1 MNISIGNLGGSN
13 PSVNELISQLVSKRT
28 QSLNSLLEQKSSIE
42 NTLAALQSGGL
53 GIGSLNNSY
62 SSQIASLQDTID
74 RLNEQYTLNA
84 NKITT
89 INSLK
94 KSYNS
99 TVTSL
104 DKYLESLKNPNN
116 AGKDLDIYLDGNKVS
131 SNDKVNVTVNDKD
144 TNIQEIT
151 LNVTQLATTS
161 KLFSN
166 VLIGGNVTENTLIT
180 DLFAGLYDETKN
192 SITTNRQDIK
202 ESLKLSELGITSG
215 SFNIGSSKIT
225 IDADTDT
232 IGSVIQKIKDAGY
245 NAQIVTKEFDSNG
258 EAVGSFMISGADG
271 KSIAITSQ
279 TTNFAS
285 QMGLTVSEGNF
296 YINGAEFNITD
307 TTTLGSLINDINAAS
322 ADNVG
327 AKLENGKLVFVASET
342 GEVDINVEKGTSN
355 FTNAI
360 GFTVGGVMNTTNL
373 VMGTDGSFVTL
384 TGTKDGISS
393 TDSVANG
400 KFTAGNFNVYYNEVD
415 EHGNVSDTLT
425 KVIIEV
431 TEDDTIESIIQK
443 IEDQTKGSYVDEEG
457 KTIQTGL
464 TAAVVDGHFQI
475 RQLQKG
481 AEFSISVEAGSSNF
495 TNYVGMTSAI
505 NAQTSKD
512 AENSY
517 VLGSVK
523 VPASGFSEGSFT
535 ISTNKVSDDGKT
547 ALFEMATA
555 TITVE
560 AGDTAESIAQKIT
573 DAGIGLTASITE
585 DGFFK
590 IEQNNSGV
598 DFDIKIE
605 AGGTDFTYKA
615 GLTTDI
621 ISTGVLSPG
630 STDLQYTSLTGSSE
644 VDENT
649 SVSGGTFKINGIT
662 ININA
667 GTISSAIDDIN
678 AYRDQTGVN
687 AFLKDGHLVLQAN
700 ETGPDH
706 TLYIE
711 GGTSNIGTVAGFLT
725 KTETAAAAT
734 IGQNGSKSTLTG
746 AYNVTEDSMITAGSI
761 VINGYTINLNAGS
774 LKDAITEIN
783 KHSSDTKVTASI
795 SNGKFVLTST
805 ENGAVNITASA
816 GTSNIAQVTGIA
828 AYQSQAGKQEII
840 GASKTTLTAAATGL
854 KETDAIGESVI
865 SINGQKM
872 TLSGTLKSAIN
883 TINANS
889 GFTGVEAY
897 IDSQGRFVLQNVN
910 TGSKGINFVSISG
923 DFTRVIG
930 AASSTTTAGSSSQ
943 VDRTPASMHG
953 GTTGLELNTEI
964 IGGGTLTING
974 HDISLDGISSIN
986 GVINAINSA
995 KIGVTASLDD
1005 DGRFII
1011 SALDPMQTLNVS
1023 YSGKGNFGYVA
1034 GIGSYTIGSAAGS
1047 TGTPGT
1053 GGVQGGNNG
1062 FVTGSTEFNQSAGII
1077 GSNNGIIIGSTT
1089 GTTFEPISEQEA
1101 LAQGYTIIKTADD
1114 LKNISGDVSKKYMLM
1129 NDIDMSDV
1137 DWTTIAEF
1145 KGTLDGNGY
1154 TIKNLKDTLIQ
1165 SAGTVKNIEFENI
1178 NITDNGIFGT
1188 VRILDNVHAT
1198 GYVQS
1203 VSGSIGGLATGASSI
1218 VNSSFEGTVEGN
1230 FGEHASVG
1238 GLVGFIDA
1246 SYGNVI
1252 NDGYNYGIFNSYS
1265 KGTVV
1270 NTDGHAGGL
1279 VGDISSG
1286 SIENSYSEAYVEG
1299 DYHVGGLAGSTGNYI
1314 KFLNSYSTGDINGR
1328 DGMAG
1333 GIVGWNH
1340 GSIQNCYATGNIK
1353 GSTAGGLAGLAS
1365 GLIENSY
1372 ATGNIYGSFAGGGL
1386 IGQSGAGANT
1396 TELKNVFFAGAV
1408 TSASKFQ
1415 QQGKLIGNAYNADTN
1430 EVIITNSY
1438 VVQTAGSSLPIV
1450 GGDDAAFVD
1459 TSDVTEVVGLSQ
1471 IKSDFSQV
1479 WDNAI
1484 WDFSESEKSGT
1495 YPLAPVQ
1502 KLSEAEAIAQG
1513 YTIIKTAQD
1522 LQNINNNLSG
1532 KYILMGDI
1540 DLSGINWTPL
1550 GSLTDAFT
1558 GELNGNG
1565 FSIKNLTIDG
1575 QTKDNVGLFANLNG
1589 TISNLRMK
1597 NVDIRGN
1604 NYVGAIAGV
1613 AGTST
1618 IKNVVIEGTIKGEDY
1633 VSGLIGEGTNSIE
1646 FDNVH
1651 YIGDVS
1657 GGNYVSGIVSAQQ
1670 GSNSIKNSS
1679 FTGNVT
1685 GSGDY
1690 VAGIAAAYI
1699 LDIEKVSVNGSVVGN
1714 DHVGGVASYLFYNS
1728 TFNQVHV
1735 NAAISGNNYVG
1746 GVVGT
1751 GSDLSESANVYTNIY
1766 VEGSVQGNDYVGGV
1780 VGYNPMSIRRN
1791 GLKNVAINSII
1802 DSNSYKGILYGYG
1815 RLQIA
1820 PPPAGSNENNHVIIG
1835 NFTAQDIY
1843 FNSDKNSPYLQLNGY
1858 ISDDQLG
1865 FTSTGLT
1872 SSEIANP
1879 SSYTGFDSSSWDFSE
1894 STPKLK
1900 NNVTNDYRK
1909 VSAGAISING
1919 QSVSIEA
1926 GDISNAID
1934 AINAVSST
1942 TGVTAS
1948 INENGNVVLQNADGS
1963 DKQIVINSCTS
1974 DFLDVAGIEKAGA
1987 ASGGSGSSYNNGE
2000 ITAKNKLKSDTKL
2013 LAGVINI
2020 NGTDINIAAN
2030 STVSSVVSAI
2040 NAKSSTTGVSASI
2053 DENGYIQLKNVD
2065 GSTNNIDI
2073 KNTSG
2078 SVLNALGLI
2087 DNTSSIVKANTDQT
2101 LSEKEAIQ
2109 QGYTIIKTVDDLL
2122 NISINNGKYVLMNDI
2137 DLAGI
2142 NWDSLSDREY
2152 NSFTLDGN
2160 GFSIKNLTVDTDED
2174 YAGFIGI
2181 SGGYVEVKNIT
2192 FENAKIKGGKYAG
2205 VVGGSL
2211 SETDIDNVNVISS
2224 HVESDYRAGGIA
2236 AHANAVSNSTFT
2248 GSVTSVNMAGGIV
2261 ATTSIE
2267 EYYENLYVNADITAT
2282 DGEAGGIVGSVG
2294 GTGNNI
2300 INAQASGTV
2309 TGEIAGGIA
2318 GSIGDFNIDGVYAD
2332 NTVTGEIAGGI
2343 VGRFDDEAS
2352 VENAYFA
2359 GQVSGSKY
2367 QGGIVGS
2374 VCEYGDMPSEVNNS
2388 FWKDSTKNLY
2398 GNIEPNVNVPSPEED
2413 PDFIQL
2419 ITSNSEANGFE
2430 YIRGELSYDRNF
2442 WTVSTGSAD
2451 LKVQDG
2457 QEVPSL
2463 PVDVVA
2469 TTHRISEKEALEQ
2482 GYTIIKTAQDLQNI
2496 KSDGKYILMND
2507 IDLSSIDDWT
2517 PLEKFSGHLNGN
2529 GFVIKNLTITAPT
2542 QSNVGLFSEL
2552 DGAFVE
2558 NIGLENVYIDGYYN
2572 VGGIAGYSSKSIIAN
2587 SYVTGDIQGSNYSI
2601 GAIIGNANYNTIIS
2615 NVYSSGTVK
2624 GESDVGG
2631 LVGNLSGE
2639 LNNSYTDAS
2648 VIGVGDS
2655 NYDIAGLVGQLYG
2668 TISNSFSNG
2677 NVSGKEG
2684 EIGVAGYANV
2694 DYAIINTYYNS
2705 DNFDESM
2712 YVDEGT
2718 DFMSDVSGLTSA
2730 QMSDEDTYRNAG
2742 FSTNIWDFNNGKP
2755 ELAIFNQPVP
2765 QSSASS
2771 GGSSSQSISAGTVTL
2786 NGQTIDIAGGSI
2798 EDVISQINSQSGK
2811 TGVVASL
2818 NSNNQLVFKND
2829 DGSTDHIVIKE
2840 GTSDLLDVAGI
2851 QEQAELTGM
2860 YTTLT
2865 GGRDVTNAVFNEG
2878 QITINKNG
2886 QNIVVD
2892 IDANSTAQ
2900 DVVDA
2905 INAAD
2910 SGIIASLVN
2919 KDGKQY
2925 MQIRSTTAGADNIY
2939 ISVSKGNFGALTGLA
2954 SSFAAGPTFSDQP
2967 GYKTTIK
2974 SNYYIYQADS
2984 TKTFTGGSITID
2996 GTKINAAGKTLQ
3008 QVVDEINAAGLGVTA
3023 TLTSAVDNNGDSY
3036 QTFSLSKTAST
3047 ADASKFTV
3055 STDGDF
3061 ARVVGLGA
3069 YSTGAGV
3076 QGVTTPSVSTPQG
3089 GSQLT
3094 GSFDV
3099 THVNKT
3105 EEEFEAMGYTVIKTA
3120 NDLINIKNNLSGNY
3134 VLMDDIDLSSYNFT
3148 GAVITG
3154 TFTGQFI
3161 GNGYTISNMT
3171 INSSTSNTN
3180 IGLFE
3185 QADGATIAAVN
3196 LKNVAINCG
3205 TNICSAGALIGRAN
3219 RTSIGNINI
3228 DFGENGGINNA
3239 LYGGGIVGN
3248 MSGSTVTV
3256 SSVNGGTITT
3266 SDAALTQ
3273 NTHIGGIAGFISD
3286 SNILKSYSTA
3296 DIASVYNT
3304 TNAGGIAGYMTLHSL
3319 IEQSFYNGTI
3329 DGIGGGIAGHV
3340 YEGTIK
3346 NSFYN
3351 SNKASQ
3357 DFESFD
3363 SSSSTVT
3370 MPSGQSAGLVDSDF
3384 ANSEIF
3390 TNAGYSTSYWD
3401 FSGDMPALLSS
3412 TSASI
3417 SAGSVVING
3426 TTINLSSGSISN
3438 AISKINSYSDETGVT
3453 ASINENGNVVLESD
3467 GALEVK
3473 SGTSDFFAV
3482 AGIITENTRI
3492 TEEQAADMGYTV
3504 ITTAEQFLTS
3514 IKANPSGKYILMN
3527 NIDMSTYSSDWSSL
3541 MQGVDFKGTLNGNG
3555 YTVSNFFSNRS
3566 DSDNGGALF
3575 DSVENATIT
3584 DITFSNAHISSVEGG
3599 LFGETINGSTIAN
3612 VSIVNSTISASKYDG
3627 GALSAQIN
3635 HSELTNIRIDNV
3647 KVTALEGRVGGI
3659 AGDISNYSTVNN
3671 AYVNAD
3677 VISYDGYNTG
3687 GIAGQ
3692 TFDSTFYNIYS
3703 SGTVKSNTSNNVGQ
3717 SAGGLFGSANDSYI
3731 TNAYSDA
3738 DVSSN
3743 ATSTSPGASV
3753 GGLIG
3758 DIMTITIKNAYFDGT
3773 ISGNFRYKGAVF
3785 GELHNTTADQISN
3798 VIFNSSKVTEEAVGY
3813 ISNSTVNEDEI
3824 SGLSDSAFHSESTFA
3839 ALGSSNWYVTDQ
3851 TKTPGLTFEAT
3862 VTGGQSVAKM
3872 SYEDAINAGYTV
3884 ITTAEQLAAIAPDGK
3899 YILMADIDVSDYEP
3913 ALGSASYIGCIFSG
3927 TLDGNGFKIKNLNT
3941 SLFYQTQGATL
3952 TNLKLE
3958 NVNIPSSASTAE
3970 TGALVRVASN
3980 TNISYSSV
3988 SGVVGYGGVSGVN
4001 APFAG
4006 MLVGTMSDGSIS
4018 YSSSSGIVGGTCVGG
4033 LVGVLG
4039 YGAELKHSY
4048 STATVIGPQ
4057 TTTTSGCVGGLVGK
4071 ATNQVSITNNFYA
4084 GKIDTAIDY
4093 AGLVGDATIST
4104 TIKNN
4109 FWSGAD
4115 NAYASSDSSVVASNN
4130 QKFDFDNYAS
4140 SAAYPI
4146 LFKDAGFTEDIWD
4159 LSGAMPTLKDTI
4171 TASSS
4176 SVATLTGSTNITV
4189 NHMNNGY
4196 ISSSSDPTET
4206 LMITYTKDGVETTKN
4221 IQIQSG
4227 AALNDVMD
4235 TINQAQS
4242 DIKVS
4247 VQNGKLVFA
4256 GTTGSVSD
4264 IKIDSTG
4271 DFAGYYGLRETQ
4283 TDWNWTEASGAMST
4297 TTVQTSTG
4305 STITGSVGGIEG
4317 TDGGFTEGSFT
4328 IVLGTDGTGGTG
4340 GSGSTNNG
4348 VITGDTNVFEP
4359 NYNNGVITGGNTV
4372 QGTSAPELSNTLTGS
4387 NTIEKTH
4394 LTEAEASAQGY
4405 ILIRTAADLKK
4416 MSTSGKYML
4425 VNDIDLSGTTWTP
4438 LFLNNEFTG
4447 TLDGNGYE
4455 IKNLKVD
4462 YSSSTNS
4469 SSYASLLG
4477 RTNGATIKDLGI
4489 QLNSINSS
4497 GGYIGALAGMA
4508 QNTNIINCYVT
4519 GGTVSS
4525 QGGTVVG
4532 GLVGCFSG
4540 TMTNSYSTASVWT
4553 SNLAAGGLVGNMT
4566 SGSISNSY
4574 ATGPVVA
4581 QKGYVGGF
4589 IGSMNGGSIT
4599 NSYSTGTVTANGSSD
4614 PTTTVNIGGF
4624 IGSIANGNISNS
4636 YTTSN
4641 VNYST
4646 GSTYI
4651 GVFAGNANNPSTM
4664 LSNNKARNL
4673 AAGIGAIGNTNVQAN
4688 SSQVEF
4694 LPLDQFGNSSS
4705 FSGWSSTIWDFSG
4718 SIPRLKTIIT
4728 EPSFATSKFKI
4739 NGTEININGTNL
4751 GFTIEQAVNNI
4762 NARTSSTGVEASIKN
4777 GKLVL
4782 ESVNGTDGITIEN
4795 VSGNFLDVVGIEETN
4810 TNPVTQIALITASE
4824 ININGVDISLSASS
4838 VATALSTI
4846 NSKTSQTGVVASIE
4860 GGKFIL
4866 KNQDGSTD
4874 NIYFFN
4880 NSGNFAEVTGLE
4892 QTGRITEAEAKELG
4906 YTVIKSAQ
4914 DLQNINN
4921 NLNGK
4926 YILMDNIDLS
4936 GVSWTQLG
4944 QFTGEFNGNGYTIK
4958 NLTSNTESA
4967 GLFSELNSATVRNLI
4982 IDNAE
4987 ITGVGK
4993 AGALA
4998 GDASQYSYIYNVS
5011 VINSDI
5017 SAAGDNI
5024 AKVGGIVGNLQQS
5037 STIYVANVAN
5047 TSIGS
5052 INTSSSVGGIA
5063 GYVQTSSA
5071 VSNAAVTGT
5080 TINGAYSGGIA
5091 GYMHAMSSISSAYV
5105 SDTVT
5110 VTGSTGAGGIVA
5122 STTYNGNTISNAYVS
5137 ASINCSN
5144 RAGGFAGYAI
5154 GLTVSDSYF
5163 DGSMSQSGA
5172 ALIHT
5177 GHNAY
5182 GQVSIV
5188 NSGWAST
5195 ASSGYAVTK
5204 DYVDAQEYN
5213 GATPTSSNTSSLS
5226 KENLYNKVKNL
5237 DWNETF
5243 WNFSGSKPEFKNNFG
5258 YGYKDVS
5265 AGMININGQSIN
5277 IDAGDISNAIDA
5289 INAVSSTTGV
5299 VASINENGNV
5309 VLKNADGSDK
5319 QIVIN
5324 SCTSDFLDVAGIE
5337 KAGAD
5342 PMASV
5347 QRLSE
5352 SEALAQGYTIIKT
5365 ADDLKNISGDVSKK
5379 YMLMNDIDMS
5389 DVDWTTIAEFKGTLD
5404 GNGYT
5409 IKNLKD
5415 TLIQSAGTIKN
5426 IEFENIN
5433 ITDNGIFAN
5442 VDNLS
5447 NVHAT
5452 GSVHSVSGNVGGLAT
5467 SAGRIENSS
5476 FEGTVEGRGSVGGLA
5491 ATVNGDIVNSYTK
5504 GSVTSDGDTG
5514 GLVGEL
5520 DSGTIENSY
5529 SEADVTGCT
5538 RVGGLVGEGTGD
5550 LKITNSYT
5558 TGDITATSMNGVATN
5573 VAGGIVGQMYG
5584 AVIENC
5590 YATGNVTSTSYA
5602 GGLAGV
5608 AYGSIKNSYASGDVI
5623 GYDYGGGLVGMSS
5636 DTDRLELQNVFF
5648 AGSVEAYYKSHIN
5661 QYGNAGSL
5669 IGHALNADTSD
5680 EVIITN
5686 SYVLNNNGSSL
5697 PIVDGDNAEFVDTS
5711 DVTEVTN
5718 MSQIKSNFS
5727 QVWDT
5732 DIWDFSGE
5740 MPQLKFAMQEAPA
5753 PSGSVTIDITADDT
5767 VDTILAKLQDKG
5779 IDAQLVDGH
5788 IVINGVTQ
5796 DVTFEGTSSF
5806 AQDVGLIGSSVN
5818 PDYEM
5823 QIGSST
5829 SGGGYTFTGA
5839 EVAGLKGGTQLFG
5852 LTDGTVVIKDSDG
5865 NSYTVNVSS
5874 TDTVNDVLDKMTEA
5888 LGGII
5893 TDAYVKDGRVIIEST
5908 KELSFDENASTSN
5921 FLKLTGLSET
5931 ATIFNGYGISIGAS
5945 DGFVRVTGSVSGLEN
5960 GDILGGVKDGN
5971 LVLSQG
5977 SRTQTISV
5985 SSTDTVLA
5993 LINKINATADFEAG
6007 LDASGHFY
6015 IQSKHESTEAIKID
6029 TSNAVN
6035 IDEILGL
6042 TAGTFTG
6049 SLTESLGAQGHIQ
6062 VTGTVGLTPDT
6073 NNGVQ
6078 TGTNTIIST
6087 PHLSEAEA
6095 KAQGYTIIKTVDDL
6109 KKIKNNDSG
6118 SYILMNDIDL
6128 SGVNWTPLFVS
6139 TGLKPASF
6147 KGILDGNGYE
6157 IKNLKVNVSHS
6168 YASFLGQTYGATIR
6182 NLGIDVDSVY
6192 GGASYTGALIGKAID
6207 TTISNCYVTGGTVS
6221 GTTYIGGLVGEMT
6234 NGTVTN
6240 SYSTVNVSGKG
6251 TIAGLI
6257 AYATGNISNSYA
6269 TGNVTASSSGAAG
6282 FIDYLGQNSN
6292 VANSYSTG
6300 NVTGGND
6307 TAGFISMIYGNVS
6320 NSYTTGKVTSSSTRN
6335 VGGFAGFVNPGS
6347 KLSNIR
6353 WDKTKGQSAAIGSTG
6368 SSGTQ
6373 IDTSTV
6379 IGLTTAQFASSSNFS
6394 GWSSSIWDFS
6404 GSTPKLKTIQK
6415 STQVTA
6421 GTISI
6426 NGTNVSISAG
6436 SIDDAIAQ
6444 INAKTNTTGVV
6455 ASIENNKVVF
6465 RYKDGR
6471 TDGLNIKAGSS
6482 NFVSVTGTAFTAGTV
6497 NDKVIPA
6504 ANSGSGKT
6512 FTISTASTGDTFSV
6526 NITSGMTIKQLFEK
6540 INASGLY
6547 SAAFNSENKVVIT
6560 ALKDGMTD
6568 ITFGGTSNL
6577 QSYLGL
6583 SGGGTSNVQGDLQL
6597 GTSDSYSTLT
6607 GGAIVNTDMT
6617 FSEGD
6622 FSITAG
6628 GKTVTFHV
6636 AEGETITSVL
6646 NKITS
6651 SDVGVSASI
6660 QNGKV
6665 VLTATTGGNVNLSIQ
6680 DGTSNFVELAGFV
6693 TSGGDQIVSVVKGE
6707 LATYTSQN
6715 TAATAEN
6722 LGISAGDFYI
6732 HLTDADGNITDTA
6745 KIDISENEDIA
6756 SIIGKINNSGLGIT
6770 ATVNDSGKLVL
6781 QRNSSEEA
6789 GGILVSKGSSDFT
6802 NKIGFT
6808 SGGYQAPATEYG
6820 SQSVLTSV
6828 NPISTSQKF
6837 SEGDFI
6843 ISIDDNGTTRETTID
6858 VSASDSIYDIIDKIN
6873 AADAGVTASLNASNK
6888 LVITKD
6894 ADTGEGSITLKKG
6907 SSDFTTIFGFTS
6919 GGIYNGTTLNGEAAT
6934 HTVLVSDK
6942 LSVSGK
6948 ATMASLGVTEGSFK
6962 INGVEISISSTD
6974 TIEDVIGRIN
6984 TVFNDAAYKDIAV
6997 YAEFKNNQIVI
7008 TTKDAS
7014 SNARITIES
7023 GSTNFTEVVGFT
7035 DIGSR
7040 DNVVDMGQNA
7050 EFNIKIG
7057 DDEVGKDFS
7066 LALDLNDITNDN
7078 IYNGNNLIYLDA
7090 SGNVVSSANNA
7101 AITIELKQ
7109 TGETVITLGKN
7120 LLDASIIELNK
7131 FIGNFNKAMIAS
7143 ENEILS
7149 DDTEFAKLITNIK
7162 EALTNDVADMRKIQQ
7177 QLADI
7182 GITVDIRGGMNS
7194 NMGTVRLYL
7203 DKEKYTDAF
7212 YADSQ
7217 HVLDLLVGK
7226 ETAIGVEDGVLTRL
7240 NNVLFPEVNNKNG
7253 YFNKVPRQLEAI
7265 QKQLKR
7271 EITQTTFDLNE
7282 LRLAVS
7288 GDNGTAGLSEY
7299 LEKLEEQYN
7308 FVNEAIANLNKQY
7321 ATSVT
7326 RLILNQNNSGFN
7338 PIV

>member
-166 VLIGGNVTENTLIT
+166 VLIGGNVSENTLIT

-523 VPASGFSEGSFT
+523 VPESGFSEGSFT

-547 ALFEMATA
+547 ALFEMVTA

-573 DAGIGLTASITE
+573 DAGIGLTASVTE

-630 STDLQYTSLTGSSE
+630 STDLQYTSLTGSAE

-649 SVSGGTFKINGIT
+649 SVRGGTFKINGIT
-662 ININA
+662 ININD

-678 AYRDQTGVN
+678 AYKDQTGVN

-711 GGTSNIGTVAGFLT
+711 GGTSNLGSVAGFLT

-746 AYNVTEDSMITAGSI
+746 AYNVTESSMITAGSI

-828 AYQSQAGKQEII
+828 AYQSQAGTQEII

-854 KETDAIGESVI
+854 KETDVIGESVI

-897 IDSQGRFVLQNVN
+897 LDSQGRFVLQNVN

-974 HDISLDGISSIN
+974 HNISLDGISSIN
-986 GVINAINSA
+986 GVISAINSA

-1005 DGRFII
+1005 DGRFVI

-1077 GSNNGIIIGSTT
+1077 DPNNGIIIGSTT

-1101 LAQGYTIIKTADD
+1101 LAQGYTIIKTA
-1114 LKNISGDVSKKYMLM
+1114 
-1129 NDIDMSDV
+1129 
-1137 DWTTIAEF
+1137 
-1145 KGTLDGNGY
+1145 
-1154 TIKNLKDTLIQ
+1154 
-1165 SAGTVKNIEFENI
+1165 
-1178 NITDNGIFGT
+1178 
-1188 VRILDNVHAT
+1188 
-1198 GYVQS
+1198 
-1203 VSGSIGGLATGASSI
+1203 
-1218 VNSSFEGTVEGN
+1218 
-1230 FGEHASVG
+1230 
-1238 GLVGFIDA
+1238 
-1246 SYGNVI
+1246 
-1252 NDGYNYGIFNSYS
+1252 
-1265 KGTVV
+1265 
-1270 NTDGHAGGL
+1270 
-1279 VGDISSG
+1279 
-1286 SIENSYSEAYVEG
+1286 
-1299 DYHVGGLAGSTGNYI
+1299 
-1314 KFLNSYSTGDINGR
+1314 
-1328 DGMAG
+1328 
-1333 GIVGWNH
+1333 
-1340 GSIQNCYATGNIK
+1340 
-1353 GSTAGGLAGLAS
+1353 
-1365 GLIENSY
+1365 
-1372 ATGNIYGSFAGGGL
+1372 
-1386 IGQSGAGANT
+1386 
-1396 TELKNVFFAGAV
+1396 
-1408 TSASKFQ
+1408 
-1415 QQGKLIGNAYNADTN
+1415 
-1430 EVIITNSY
+1430 
-1438 VVQTAGSSLPIV
+1438 
-1450 GGDDAAFVD
+1450 
-1459 TSDVTEVVGLSQ
+1459 
-1471 IKSDFSQV
+1471 
-1479 WDNAI
+1479 
-1484 WDFSESEKSGT
+1484 
-1495 YPLAPVQ
+1495 
-1502 KLSEAEAIAQG
+1502 
-1513 YTIIKTAQD
+1513 QD

-1532 KYILMGDI
+1532 KYILMSDI
-1540 DLSGINWTPL
+1540 DLSGINWQAI
-1550 GSLTDAFT
+1550 GESYSNSFT
-1558 GELNGNG
+1558 GEFNGNG
-1565 FSIKNLTIDG
+1565 Y
-1575 QTKDNVGLFANLNG
+1575 
-1589 TISNLRMK
+1589 TISNLNILTDKEKSSYGLFGYATDAVFENVNIENINIETNGNRDIYSSYEYRVGALAGGVYGNSTINNISVSGK
-1597 NVDIRGN
+1597 ISTDAEKVGGLIGNLDSGKIVIKNVSSNVDITVSTGDHYTNEDHSVGGLVGN
-1604 NYVGAIAGV
+1604 
-1613 AGTST
+1613 S
-1618 IKNVVIEGTIKGEDY
+1618 
-1633 VSGLIGEGTNSIE
+1633 
-1646 FDNVH
+1646 
-1651 YIGDVS
+1651 GDVRLT
-1657 GGNYVSGIVSAQQ
+1657 
-1670 GSNSIKNSS
+1670 IKNSS
-1679 FTGNVT
+1679 AHGSINAGSANYGNIIGGLIGKVEGNEIAYISDSHSTVKIETKSADSIGGIGGQLNKAVLNNVYATGDIIVHYGAGYDLGGLVGRFTNGTITNSYAIGNISAESLNLTNSYAVGYYIGGIVGY
-1685 GSGDY
+1685 GSG
-1690 VAGIAAAYI
+1690 
-1699 LDIEKVSVNGSVVGN
+1699 
-1714 DHVGGVASYLFYNS
+1714 
-1728 TFNQVHV
+1728 T
-1735 NAAISGNNYVG
+1735 
-1746 GVVGT
+1746 
-1751 GSDLSESANVYTNIY
+1751 
-1766 VEGSVQGNDYVGGV
+1766 
-1780 VGYNPMSIRRN
+1780 
-1791 GLKNVAINSII
+1791 INSSYSSVTLTAHYEDPGKLYKNTITI
-1802 DSNSYKGILYGYG
+1802 GGITSPSSLNKITINNS
-1815 RLQIA
+1815 
-1820 PPPAGSNENNHVIIG
+1820 
-1835 NFTAQDIY
+1835 FFD
-1843 FNSDKNSPYLQLNGY
+1843 SDKNKAL
-1858 ISDDQLG
+1858 
-1865 FTSTGLT
+1865 TSTATTENGLST
-1872 SSEIANP
+1872 SEFA
-1879 SSYTGFDSSSWDFSE
+1879 DSSNFTGWDTDIWDFSE

-1900 NNVTNDYRK
+1900 NNVANDYRK
-1909 VSAGAISING
+1909 VSAGTISING
-1919 QSVSIEA
+1919 QSVSIAA
-1926 GDISNAID
+1926 GDISNAIN
-1934 AINAVSST
+1934 AINAASST
-1942 TGVTAS
+1942 TGVTAA
-1948 INENGNVVLQNADGS
+1948 INENGNVVLQNANGS
-1963 DKQIVINSCTS
+1963 DKQIVIESCTS
-1974 DFLDVAGIEKAGA
+1974 DFLDVAGIETL
-1987 ASGGSGSSYNNGE
+1987 SS
-2000 ITAKNKLKSDTKL
+2000 
-2013 LAGVINI
+2013 
-2020 NGTDINIAAN
+2020 
-2030 STVSSVVSAI
+2030 VSSS
-2040 NAKSSTTGVSASI
+2040 
-2053 DENGYIQLKNVD
+2053 
-2065 GSTNNIDI
+2065 
-2073 KNTSG
+2073 
-2078 SVLNALGLI
+2078 
-2087 DNTSSIVKANTDQT
+2087 
-2101 LSEKEAIQ
+2101 
-2109 QGYTIIKTVDDLL
+2109 
-2122 NISINNGKYVLMNDI
+2122 
-2137 DLAGI
+2137 
-2142 NWDSLSDREY
+2142 
-2152 NSFTLDGN
+2152 
-2160 GFSIKNLTVDTDED
+2160 
-2174 YAGFIGI
+2174 
-2181 SGGYVEVKNIT
+2181 
-2192 FENAKIKGGKYAG
+2192 
-2205 VVGGSL
+2205 
-2211 SETDIDNVNVISS
+2211 
-2224 HVESDYRAGGIA
+2224 
-2236 AHANAVSNSTFT
+2236 
-2248 GSVTSVNMAGGIV
+2248 
-2261 ATTSIE
+2261 
-2267 EYYENLYVNADITAT
+2267 
-2282 DGEAGGIVGSVG
+2282 
-2294 GTGNNI
+2294 
-2300 INAQASGTV
+2300 
-2309 TGEIAGGIA
+2309 
-2318 GSIGDFNIDGVYAD
+2318 
-2332 NTVTGEIAGGI
+2332 
-2343 VGRFDDEAS
+2343 
-2352 VENAYFA
+2352 
-2359 GQVSGSKY
+2359 
-2367 QGGIVGS
+2367 
-2374 VCEYGDMPSEVNNS
+2374 
-2388 FWKDSTKNLY
+2388 
-2398 GNIEPNVNVPSPEED
+2398 
-2413 PDFIQL
+2413 
-2419 ITSNSEANGFE
+2419 
-2430 YIRGELSYDRNF
+2430 
-2442 WTVSTGSAD
+2442 
-2451 LKVQDG
+2451 
-2457 QEVPSL
+2457 
-2463 PVDVVA
+2463 
-2469 TTHRISEKEALEQ
+2469 
-2482 GYTIIKTAQDLQNI
+2482 
-2496 KSDGKYILMND
+2496 
-2507 IDLSSIDDWT
+2507 
-2517 PLEKFSGHLNGN
+2517 
-2529 GFVIKNLTITAPT
+2529 
-2542 QSNVGLFSEL
+2542 
-2552 DGAFVE
+2552 
-2558 NIGLENVYIDGYYN
+2558 
-2572 VGGIAGYSSKSIIAN
+2572 
-2587 SYVTGDIQGSNYSI
+2587 
-2601 GAIIGNANYNTIIS
+2601 
-2615 NVYSSGTVK
+2615 
-2624 GESDVGG
+2624 
-2631 LVGNLSGE
+2631 
-2639 LNNSYTDAS
+2639 
-2648 VIGVGDS
+2648 
-2655 NYDIAGLVGQLYG
+2655 
-2668 TISNSFSNG
+2668 
-2677 NVSGKEG
+2677 
-2684 EIGVAGYANV
+2684 
-2694 DYAIINTYYNS
+2694 
-2705 DNFDESM
+2705 
-2712 YVDEGT
+2712 
-2718 DFMSDVSGLTSA
+2718 
-2730 QMSDEDTYRNAG
+2730 
-2742 FSTNIWDFNNGKP
+2742 
-2755 ELAIFNQPVP
+2755 
-2765 QSSASS
+2765 
-2771 GGSSSQSISAGTVTL
+2771 GSSSQSISAGTVTL

-2798 EDVISQINSQSGK
+2798 DDVISQINSQSGT

-2829 DGSTDHIVIKE
+2829 DGSTEHIVIKE
-2840 GTSDLLDVAGI
+2840 GTSNLLDVAGI
-2851 QEQAELTGM
+2851 QEQAELAGA

-2865 GGRDVTNAVFNEG
+2865 GGRDVTDAVFNEG

-2905 INAAD
+2905 INASD

-2954 SSFAAGPTFSDQP
+2954 SSFASGPTFSDQP

-3008 QVVDEINAAGLGVTA
+3008 QVVDEINAAGLGITA

-3055 STDGDF
+3055 STNGDF

-3076 QGVTTPSVSTPQG
+3076 QGVQTPSATTPQG

-3099 THVNKT
+3099 THVHET

-3120 NDLINIKNNLSGNY
+3120 QDLINIKNNLSGKY
-3134 VLMDDIDLSSYNFT
+3134 VLMDDIDLSGYNFT

-3171 INSSTSNTN
+3171 INAKPGDV
-3180 IGLFE
+3180 GLFE
-3185 QADGATIAAVN
+3185 YTKGATIASVN
-3196 LKNVAINCG
+3196 FKDV
-3205 TNICSAGALIGRAN
+3205 NITGICATAGALVGVAEDTLIVSVN
-3219 RTSIGNINI
+3219 V
-3228 DFGENGGINNA
+3228 DFGENGISTNA
-3239 LYGGGIVGN
+3239 YV
-3248 MSGSTVTV
+3248 
-3256 SSVNGGTITT
+3256 
-3266 SDAALTQ
+3266 
-3273 NTHIGGIAGFISD
+3273 GGIAGL
-3286 SNILKSYSTA
+3286 LKSGSRIGYSSTVGGTIESKANSSLSQGNYGGLAGQVLDNSTIYNSYSTV
-3296 DIASVYNT
+3296 DLTGNWI
-3304 TNAGGIAGYMTLHSL
+3304 
-3319 IEQSFYNGTI
+3319 
-3329 DGIGGGIAGHV
+3329 GGIAGHV
-3340 YEGTIK
+3340 DSGSTIENSFHNGTVDGLGGGIAASVQDSTIK

-3384 ANSEIF
+3384 ANPETF
-3390 TNAGYSTSYWD
+3390 TNAGYINWD
-3401 FSGDMPALLSS
+3401 FSGDMPTLIPP
-3412 TSASI
+3412 TSANI
-3417 SAGSVVING
+3417 SAGSIVING
-3426 TTINLSSGSISN
+3426 TTINLSAGAIYS

-3492 TEEQAADMGYTV
+3492 TKEQAIDMGYTI
-3504 ITTAEQFLTS
+3504 ITSGEQFVTA
-3514 IKANPSGKYILMN
+3514 IKSDPSGKYILMN
-3527 NIDMSTYSSDWSSL
+3527 DIDMSTYALDWSSL
-3541 MQGVDFKGTLNGNG
+3541 MQGVDFEGTLNGNG
-3555 YTVSNFFSNRS
+3555 YTVANFFSNRPS
-3566 DSDNGGALF
+3566 DIDVGGGLF
-3575 DSVENATIT
+3575 RSVENATIT
-3584 DITFSNAHISSVEGG
+3584 DITFTNAHINSVEGG
-3599 LFGETINGSTIAN
+3599 LFGTTIYGSTISN

-3627 GALSAQIN
+3627 GALSSHIDY
-3635 HSELTNIRIDNV
+3635 SELSNIRIDNV
-3647 KVTALEGRVGGI
+3647 TVSAYNGHAGGL
-3659 AGDISNYSTVNN
+3659 AGTINNSSKVNN

-3677 VISYDGYNTG
+3677 ITASGEIG
-3687 GIAGQ
+3687 GIAGNSY
-3692 TFDSTFYNIYS
+3692 DSEFSNIYS
-3703 SGTVKSNTSNNVGQ
+3703 SGTINSHSPSTAGATCGC
-3717 SAGGLFGSANDSYI
+3717 AGGLFGSVGDTII
-3731 TNAYSDA
+3731 TNAYSDS
-3738 DVSSN
+3738 DISSN
-3743 ATSTSPGASV
+3743 ATTTTQGASV

-3758 DIMTITIKNAYFDGT
+3758 DIMTVTIENAYFGGT
-3773 ISGNFRYKGAVF
+3773 ISGNFRYKGAAF

-3798 VIFNSSKVTEEAVGY
+3798 VIFNSSKVSEDAVGY
-3813 ISNSTVNEDEI
+3813 NSDSISTTEI
-3824 SGLSDSAFHSESTFA
+3824 RGLNDSAFHSESTFA

-3884 ITTAEQLAAIAPDGK
+3884 ITTAEQLASIAPDGK
-3899 YILMADIDVSDYEP
+3899 YILMADIDASDYTP
-3913 ALGSASYIGCIFSG
+3913 ASISNSYIQATFSG

-3941 SLFYQTQGATL
+3941 CLFNSTEGATL
-3952 TNLKLE
+3952 TNIKLE
-3958 NVNIPSSASTAE
+3958 DVNIAAE
-3970 TGALVRVASN
+3970 GVSPTGALVKMAAN

-3988 SGVVGYGGVSGVN
+3988 SGVIGTYGTRAVFIGG
-4001 APFAG
+4001 
-4006 MLVGTMSDGSIS
+4006 LVGEMTGGSIS
-4018 YSSSSGIVGGTCVGG
+4018 YSSSSGVVIGNNLVGG
-4033 LVGVLG
+4033 LVGMATN
-4039 YGAELKHSY
+4039 GAEIKHSY
-4048 STATVIGPQ
+4048 SNATIATYSTATSSSKIG
-4057 TTTTSGCVGGLVGK
+4057 GIVGGAKLNTV
-4071 ATNQVSITNNFYA
+4071 ITNTIFA
-4084 GKIDTAIDY
+4084 GSFQTQLSEGYHGIA
-4093 AGLVGDATIST
+4093 GDAITSA

-4115 NAYASSDSSVVASNN
+4115 DAYASSDSSAVASNN

-4140 SAAYPI
+4140 SAANPI
-4146 LFKDAGFTEDIWD
+4146 LFKEAGFTEDIWD
-4159 LSGAMPTLKDTI
+4159 LTGAMPTLKENS
-4171 TASSS
+4171 ASSATVS
-4176 SVATLTGSTNITV
+4176 TLTGSTNITV
-4189 NHMNNGY
+4189 NHMTNGY

-4206 LMITYTKDGVETTKN
+4206 LMITYTKNGVETTKN
-4221 IQIQSG
+4221 IEIQSG
-4227 AALNDVMD
+4227 AALNGVMD
-4235 TINQAQS
+4235 AINNAQS

-4247 VQNGKLVFA
+4247 IQNGKLVFA

-4264 IKIDSTG
+4264 IKVNSTG

-4340 GSGSTNNG
+4340 GTGGSGNNG
-4348 VITGDTNVFEP
+4348 LITGDTNVLEP
-4359 NYNNGVITGGNTV
+4359 NSNNGVITGGNTV
-4372 QGTSAPELSNTLTGS
+4372 QGTAVPELSNTLTGS
-4387 NTIEKTH
+4387 NSIATTH
-4394 LTEAEASAQGY
+4394 LTEAEAKAQGY
-4405 ILIRTAADLKK
+4405 AIIKTAADLKN

-4438 LFLNNEFTG
+4438 LFLNKEFTG

-4462 YSSSTNS
+4462 YSSSTNP

-4477 RTNGATIKDLGI
+4477 RTKGATIKNLGI

-4497 GGYIGALAGMA
+4497 GGYIGALAGKA
-4508 QNTNIINCYVT
+4508 QDTTISNCYVT
-4519 GGTVSS
+4519 GGTVAS

-4553 SNLAAGGLVGNMT
+4553 SNTMAGGLVGLMT

-4589 IGSMNGGSIT
+4589 AGSMSSGSIT

-4624 IGSIANGNISNS
+4624 IGNIASGNISNS

-4651 GVFAGNANNPSTM
+4651 GSFAGNAHNPSSM
-4664 LSNNKARNL
+4664 LSNNKARTVS
-4673 AAGIGAIGNTNVQAN
+4673 GFSAIGNPNVQAN
-4688 SSQVEF
+4688 SSQVE
-4694 LPLDQFGNSSS
+4694 LLSNDQFGNSSS
-4705 FSGWSSTIWDFSG
+4705 FSGWNTSVWDFS
-4718 SIPRLKTIIT
+4718 SSTPQIKTIIRK
-4728 EPSFATSKFKI
+4728 PSYTTS
-4739 NGTEININGTNL
+4739 TININGTDINIT
-4751 GFTIEQAVNNI
+4751 GTNYGSTIDQAINSI
-4762 NARTSSTGVEASIKN
+4762 NAKTSTTGVKASIKN
-4777 GKLVL
+4777 GKFVL
-4782 ESVNGTDGITIEN
+4782 ETVNSDTEGIDIKN
-4795 VSGNFLDVVGIEETN
+4795 VSGTFLAAVGIAETSN
-4810 TNPVTQIALITASE
+4810 TPVMSVADISASE

-4838 VATALSTI
+4838 VTTALSTI
-4846 NSKTSQTGVVASIE
+4846 NSKTAQTGVVASIE

-4892 QTGRITEAEAKELG
+4892 QTGKITEEEAQKLG
-4906 YTVIKSAQ
+4906 YTVIKTAQ

-4987 ITGVGK
+4987 ITGGRK
-4993 AGALA
+4993 AGAVA
-4998 GDASQYSYIYNVS
+4998 GDATQGSYIHNVS
-5011 VINSDI
+5011 VRNSEI
-5017 SAAGDNI
+5017 TAYGDNI
-5024 AKVGGIVGNLQQS
+5024 VYTGGVIGNLQQG

-5047 TSIGS
+5047 TTIASLN
-5052 INTSSSVGGIA
+5052 NTSYAGHSGGIA
-5063 GYVQTSSA
+5063 GHVQMTSA
-5071 VSNAAVTGT
+5071 VSNVAVTDT
-5080 TINGAYSGGIA
+5080 TINGTYSGGIA
-5091 GYMHAMSSISSAYV
+5091 AYLHALSSISYAYV

-5110 VTGSTGAGGIVA
+5110 VTGSSKVGGVVA
-5122 STTYNGNTISNAYVS
+5122 SSSYNGNTISNAYVS
-5137 ASINCSN
+5137 AAINSSDQ
-5144 RAGGFAGYAI
+5144 AGGFVGYAI

-5163 DGSMSQSGA
+5163 DGSMSQSGS

-5182 GQVSIV
+5182 GQVSIID
-5188 NSGWAST
+5188 SGWATT

-5213 GATPTSSNTSSLS
+5213 NATPISSSTFSLS
-5226 KENLYNKVKNL
+5226 KENLYNKVQNL
-5237 DWNETF
+5237 GWNTDL
-5243 WNFSGSKPEFKNNFG
+5243 WDFSGEMPVLKNSAGN
-5258 YGYKDVS
+5258 GYKDVS

-5277 IDAGDISNAIDA
+5277 IEAGDISNAIAA

-5299 VASINENGNV
+5299 TASINENGNV
-5309 VLKNADGSDK
+5309 VLQNADGSNK
-5319 QIVIN
+5319 QIVIE

-5337 KAGAD
+5337 KVGAD

-5352 SEALAQGYTIIKT
+5352 SEAIAQGYTIIKT
-5365 ADDLKNISGDVSKK
+5365 ADDLKNISGDSSKK
-5379 YMLMNDIDMS
+5379 YILMNNIDMS
-5389 DVDWTTIAEFKGTLD
+5389 GVDWTTIDTFTGTLD

-5409 IKNLKD
+5409 IKNLNKS
-5415 TLIQSAGTIKN
+5415 LIYQAGTVR
-5426 IEFENIN
+5426 NIN
-5433 ITDNGIFAN
+5433 FTNVDITDNGIFGR
-5442 VDNLS
+5442 VDTLS

-5452 GSVHSVSGNVGGLAT
+5452 GSVHSVSGNIGGLAT
-5467 SAGRIENSS
+5467 TAEMIENSS
-5476 FEGTVEGRGSVGGLA
+5476 FEGTVEGKGTVGGLA
-5491 ATVNGDIVNSYTK
+5491 ASVNGDIINSYTK
-5504 GSVTSDGDTG
+5504 GSVISDDDAG
-5514 GLVGEL
+5514 GLVGEINRG
-5520 DSGTIENSY
+5520 SIENSY
-5529 SEADVTGCT
+5529 SEADVSGLF
-5538 RVGGLVGEGTGD
+5538 RVGGLVGYGGGGGYF
-5550 LKITNSYT
+5550 KITNSYS
-5558 TGDITATSMNGVATN
+5558 TGDITATTRNGYATN
-5573 VAGGIVGQMYG
+5573 LAGGIVGYINDG
-5584 AVIENC
+5584 SIDNC
-5590 YATGNVTSTSYA
+5590 YATGNVTSTDTA

-5608 AYGSIKNSYASGDVI
+5608 AHGSIENSYATGNITSQTS
-5623 GYDYGGGLVGMSS
+5623 GGLVGRSS
-5636 DTDRLELQNVFF
+5636 STDILELQNVFF
-5648 AGSVEAYYKSHIN
+5648 AGSFEKDVHT
-5661 QYGNAGSL
+5661 GSL
-5669 IGHALNADTSD
+5669 IGYADNADTVD
-5680 EVIITN
+5680 VIITN
-5686 SYVLNNNGSSL
+5686 SYVLNNDGSSV
-5697 PIVDGDNAEFVDTS
+5697 PIVDGDDAAFVDTS
-5711 DVTEVTN
+5711 DVTEVTD
-5718 MSQIKSNFS
+5718 MSQIKSDFS

-5740 MPQLKFAMQEAPA
+5740 MPQLKFAMQETPAPET

-5779 IDAQLVDGH
+5779 IDAQLIDGH
-5788 IVINGVTQ
+5788 IVINGVPE
-5796 DVTFEGTSSF
+5796 DVKFEGTSSF
-5806 AQDVGLIGSSVN
+5806 AQDVGLIGSSGS

-5823 QIGSST
+5823 TIGSST
-5829 SGGGYTFTGA
+5829 SGGGYTYTGA
-5839 EVAGLKGGTQLFG
+5839 EVSGLKGGTQLFG
-5852 LTDGTVVIKDSDG
+5852 LTDGTVVIKDEDG

-5893 TDAYVKDGRVIIEST
+5893 TDAYVKDGKVIIEST

-5921 FLKLTGLSET
+5921 FLKLSGLSET

-6087 PHLSEAEA
+6087 PHISEEQAIS
-6095 KAQGYTIIKTVDDL
+6095 QGYTIIKTAQDL
-6109 KKIKNNDSG
+6109 LNIENNLSG
-6118 SYILMNDIDL
+6118 RYMLVNDIDL
-6128 SGVNWTPLFVS
+6128 SGYSNWNGIGNS
-6139 TGLKPASF
+6139 YSWAAF
-6147 KGILDGNGYE
+6147 KGIFDGNGYT
-6157 IKNLKVNVSHS
+6157 ISNLKITGKQSDTDYDGGLFAYIN
-6168 YASFLGQTYGATIR
+6168 GGAEIR
-6182 NLGIDVDSVY
+6182 NLTIKNANISGDNLSAGALAGRADSVTIKNVAVI
-6192 GGASYTGALIGKAID
+6192 GGSISATEGSVGGLIGNVKSYGNAEDVLIE
-6207 TTISNCYVTGGTVS
+6207 NCYSTANVSCYSPANINGDNNVGGLFGEFAGTIKESYSAGTV
-6221 GTTYIGGLVGEMT
+6221 TYKGNYEYVNVGGLVGKI
-6234 NGTVTN
+6234 GDSIILN
-6240 SYSTVNVSGKG
+6240 SYSTANVNGGLAKS
-6251 TIAGLI
+6251 AGGFI
-6257 AYATGNISNSYA
+6257 
-6269 TGNVTASSSGAAG
+6269 GAA
-6282 FIDYLGQNSN
+6282 DTN
-6292 VANSYSTG
+6292 YS
-6300 NVTGGND
+6300 ND
-6307 TAGFISMIYGNVS
+6307 TFILQNCWSS
-6320 NSYTTGKVTSSSTRN
+6320 GKVTGDN
-6335 VGGFAGFVNPGS
+6335 NCGGFLGLINNSDAIRAQDCYWNTTTSGLS
-6347 KLSNIR
+6347 KGYGTYLFGYGISSYSLSGLTSSQFSSASNFKNYSSNI
-6353 WDKTKGQSAAIGSTG
+6353 WEFTSNGPTLIDLKDTK
-6368 SSGTQ
+6368 
-6373 IDTSTV
+6373 
-6379 IGLTTAQFASSSNFS
+6379 
-6394 GWSSSIWDFS
+6394 
-6404 GSTPKLKTIQK
+6404 
-6415 STQVTA
+6415 TQVTA

-6426 NGTNVSISAG
+6426 NGTNISISAG

-6444 INAKTNTTGVV
+6444 INAKTGTTGVV

-6526 NITSGMTIKQLFEK
+6526 NITSGMTIKQLFDK

-6628 GKTVTFHV
+6628 GKTETFHV

-6646 NKITS
+6646 NKITA

-6715 TAATAEN
+6715 TVETAEN

-6843 ISIDDNGTTRETTID
+6843 ISIDDNGTIRETTID

-6919 GGIYNGTTLNGEAAT
+6919 GGIYNGTTLDGEAAT
-6934 HTVLVSDK
+6934 HTVLVSNK

>member
-166 VLIGGNVTENTLIT
+166 VLIGGNVSENTLIT

-457 KTIQTGL
+457 KTVQTGL

-547 ALFEMATA
+547 ALFEMVTA

-573 DAGIGLTASITE
+573 DAGIGLTASVTE

-630 STDLQYTSLTGSSE
+630 STDLQYTSLTGSAE

-662 ININA
+662 ININD

-678 AYRDQTGVN
+678 AYKDQTGVN

-746 AYNVTEDSMITAGSI
+746 AYNITESSMITAGSI

-828 AYQSQAGKQEII
+828 AYQSQAGTQEII

-854 KETDAIGESVI
+854 KETDVIGESVI

-897 IDSQGRFVLQNVN
+897 LDDQGRFVFQNVN
-910 TGSKGINFVSISG
+910 TGSKGINFVSLSG

-1005 DGRFII
+1005 NGRFVI

-1077 GSNNGIIIGSTT
+1077 GSNNGEITGSNSVLTIDRIT
-1089 GTTFEPISEQEA
+1089 EEEA
-1101 LAQGYTIIKTADD
+1101 LAQGYTIIKTVND
-1114 LKNISGDVSKKYMLM
+1114 LRNME
-1129 NDIDMSDV
+1129 NDMS
-1137 DWTTIAEF
+1137 F
-1145 KGTLDGNGY
+1145 
-1154 TIKNLKDTLIQ
+1154 
-1165 SAGTVKNIEFENI
+1165 
-1178 NITDNGIFGT
+1178 
-1188 VRILDNVHAT
+1188 R
-1198 GYVQS
+1198 
-1203 VSGSIGGLATGASSI
+1203 
-1218 VNSSFEGTVEGN
+1218 
-1230 FGEHASVG
+1230 
-1238 GLVGFIDA
+1238 
-1246 SYGNVI
+1246 
-1252 NDGYNYGIFNSYS
+1252 
-1265 KGTVV
+1265 
-1270 NTDGHAGGL
+1270 
-1279 VGDISSG
+1279 
-1286 SIENSYSEAYVEG
+1286 
-1299 DYHVGGLAGSTGNYI
+1299 
-1314 KFLNSYSTGDINGR
+1314 R
-1328 DGMAG
+1328 
-1333 GIVGWNH
+1333 
-1340 GSIQNCYATGNIK
+1340 
-1353 GSTAGGLAGLAS
+1353 
-1365 GLIENSY
+1365 
-1372 ATGNIYGSFAGGGL
+1372 
-1386 IGQSGAGANT
+1386 
-1396 TELKNVFFAGAV
+1396 
-1408 TSASKFQ
+1408 
-1415 QQGKLIGNAYNADTN
+1415 
-1430 EVIITNSY
+1430 
-1438 VVQTAGSSLPIV
+1438 
-1450 GGDDAAFVD
+1450 
-1459 TSDVTEVVGLSQ
+1459 
-1471 IKSDFSQV
+1471 
-1479 WDNAI
+1479 
-1484 WDFSESEKSGT
+1484 
-1495 YPLAPVQ
+1495 
-1502 KLSEAEAIAQG
+1502 
-1513 YTIIKTAQD
+1513 
-1522 LQNINNNLSG
+1522 
-1532 KYILMGDI
+1532 KYILMNDI
-1540 DLSGINWTPL
+1540 DLSGINWDPI
-1550 GSLTDAFT
+1550 GDRNNAFQADFD
-1558 GELNGNG
+1558 GNG
-1565 FSIKNLTIDG
+1565 YAIKNLTIDAPDG
-1575 QTKDNVGLFANLNG
+1575 MPNQYAGLFANVG
-1589 TISNLRMK
+1589 GMISADHTQTIQNLRIE
-1597 NVDIRGN
+1597 NVDIQAN
-1604 NYVGAIAGV
+1604 TTAAALAGQANAV
-1613 AGTST
+1613 N
-1618 IKNVVIEGTIKGEDY
+1618 IKNVY
-1633 VSGLIGEGTNSIE
+1633 VSGSVTSIRNNAAGLVAYSNAGNVHY
-1646 FDNVH
+1646 DNVH
-1651 YIGDVS
+1651 FT
-1657 GGNYVSGIVSAQQ
+1657 GNVTDLSDDMNQGQVSGIAYL
-1670 GSNSIKNSS
+1670 SNNSSIKNSS
-1679 FTGNVT
+1679 FTGNIS
-1685 GSGDY
+1685 GSTNIG
-1690 VAGIAAAYI
+1690 GISAQIYANTT
-1699 LDIEKVSVNGSVVGN
+1699 IENVSVQGTISGIH
-1714 DHVGGVASYLFYNS
+1714 DIGGVTSHFHGGTNNTFNNIYINADISSSNDTFTNVSTGGFAGSISGYTSASLSNIYIDGSINDLKHSNTAGLIGFIYNATNPGIELSLDNIVFNSDINKVNTSEYATDGILIGGVSYEDIPIDFSYNNIYYNS
-1728 TFNQVHV
+1728 T
-1735 NAAISGNNYVG
+1735 
-1746 GVVGT
+1746 
-1751 GSDLSESANVYTNIY
+1751 
-1766 VEGSVQGNDYVGGV
+1766 
-1780 VGYNPMSIRRN
+1780 
-1791 GLKNVAINSII
+1791 KN
-1802 DSNSYKGILYGYG
+1802 
-1815 RLQIA
+1815 
-1820 PPPAGSNENNHVIIG
+1820 
-1835 NFTAQDIY
+1835 
-1843 FNSDKNSPYLQLNGY
+1843 
-1858 ISDDQLG
+1858 
-1865 FTSTGLT
+1865 TGLSLIGAPT
-1872 SSEIANP
+1872 ADEVFGSISATALTTNQMKDISNF
-1879 SSYTGFDSSSWDFSE
+1879 TGFDSSVWSE
-1894 STPKLK
+1894 SESGISPV
-1900 NNVTNDYRK
+1900 NIQSEMYAN
-1909 VSAGAISING
+1909 VSAGNIVINGETISI
-1919 QSVSIEA
+1919 SA
-1926 GDISNAID
+1926 GGIVAAVN
-1934 AINAVSST
+1934 AINAAYST
-1942 TGVTAS
+1942 TGVVAS

-1963 DKQIVINSCTS
+1963 DKQIVIESCTS
-1974 DFLDVAGIEKAGA
+1974 NFLDVAGIETI
-1987 ASGGSGSSYNNGE
+1987 AS
-2000 ITAKNKLKSDTKL
+2000 T
-2013 LAGVINI
+2013 
-2020 NGTDINIAAN
+2020 
-2030 STVSSVVSAI
+2030 
-2040 NAKSSTTGVSASI
+2040 
-2053 DENGYIQLKNVD
+2053 QR
-2065 GSTNNIDI
+2065 
-2073 KNTSG
+2073 
-2078 SVLNALGLI
+2078 
-2087 DNTSSIVKANTDQT
+2087 
-2101 LSEKEAIQ
+2101 LSESEAI
-2109 QGYTIIKTVDDLL
+2109 
-2122 NISINNGKYVLMNDI
+2122 
-2137 DLAGI
+2137 A
-2142 NWDSLSDREY
+2142 
-2152 NSFTLDGN
+2152 
-2160 GFSIKNLTVDTDED
+2160 
-2174 YAGFIGI
+2174 
-2181 SGGYVEVKNIT
+2181 
-2192 FENAKIKGGKYAG
+2192 
-2205 VVGGSL
+2205 
-2211 SETDIDNVNVISS
+2211 
-2224 HVESDYRAGGIA
+2224 
-2236 AHANAVSNSTFT
+2236 
-2248 GSVTSVNMAGGIV
+2248 
-2261 ATTSIE
+2261 
-2267 EYYENLYVNADITAT
+2267 
-2282 DGEAGGIVGSVG
+2282 
-2294 GTGNNI
+2294 
-2300 INAQASGTV
+2300 
-2309 TGEIAGGIA
+2309 
-2318 GSIGDFNIDGVYAD
+2318 
-2332 NTVTGEIAGGI
+2332 
-2343 VGRFDDEAS
+2343 
-2352 VENAYFA
+2352 
-2359 GQVSGSKY
+2359 
-2367 QGGIVGS
+2367 
-2374 VCEYGDMPSEVNNS
+2374 
-2388 FWKDSTKNLY
+2388 
-2398 GNIEPNVNVPSPEED
+2398 
-2413 PDFIQL
+2413 
-2419 ITSNSEANGFE
+2419 
-2430 YIRGELSYDRNF
+2430 
-2442 WTVSTGSAD
+2442 
-2451 LKVQDG
+2451 
-2457 QEVPSL
+2457 
-2463 PVDVVA
+2463 
-2469 TTHRISEKEALEQ
+2469 Q
-2482 GYTIIKTAQDLQNI
+2482 GYTIIKTANDLKNI
-2496 KSDGKYILMND
+2496 ENNRSGKYILMND
-2507 IDLSSIDDWT
+2507 IDLSGLDWT
-2517 PLEKFSGHLNGN
+2517 PIGVAEAFTGELNGN
-2529 GFVIKNLTITAPT
+2529 GYSIWNMNVTNQKQTGGLFEAVEDATIKNLNIKNASIITEGKAGILAASAT
-2542 QSNVGLFSEL
+2542 DVIVQNVHVSGVIDGLGNNAKSPIVGGLF
-2552 DGAFVE
+2552 GR
-2558 NIGLENVYIDGYYN
+2558 
-2572 VGGIAGYSSKSIIAN
+2572 AG
-2587 SYVTGDIQGSNYSI
+2587 
-2601 GAIIGNANYNTIIS
+2601 NYNIS
-2615 NVYSSGTVK
+2615 TSSADVELSGGT
-2624 GESDVGG
+2624 VGG
-2631 LVGNLSGE
+2631 LVGTSIGGN
-2639 LNNSYTDAS
+2639 NITNSYATGTVEGFDDTNAGTTTLRHLNHIGGIIGLLRIGTTNISNSYAS
-2648 VIGVGDS
+2648 IEIQGVEIPQYGQIIGYVVDVGEYS
-2655 NYDIAGLVGQLYG
+2655 
-2668 TISNSFSNG
+2668 ISNSFWNKDANSSTNTAVG
-2677 NVSGKEG
+2677 FEFGSTTEAPVGGS
-2684 EIGVAGYANV
+2684 IGSIDPGS
-2694 DYAIINTYYNS
+2694 IS
-2705 DNFDESM
+2705 FH
-2712 YVDEGT
+2712 
-2718 DFMSDVSGLTSA
+2718 FPKGLTAEQFADS
-2730 QMSDEDTYRNAG
+2730 SNFTGWDTD
-2742 FSTNIWDFNNGKP
+2742 IWDFSGSM
-2755 ELAIFNQPVP
+2755 PVLKNIMT
-2765 QSSASS
+2765 SASS

-2798 EDVISQINSQSGK
+2798 DDVISQINSQSGK

-2840 GTSDLLDVAGI
+2840 GTSNLLDVAGI
-2851 QEQAELTGM
+2851 QEQAELAGA

-2865 GGRDVTNAVFNEG
+2865 GGRDVTDAVFNEG

-2905 INAAD
+2905 INASD

-3055 STDGDF
+3055 STNGDF

-3076 QGVTTPSVSTPQG
+3076 QGVQTPSASTPQG

-3099 THVNKT
+3099 THVHET

-3120 NDLINIKNNLSGNY
+3120 QDLINIKNNLSGNY
-3134 VLMDDIDLSSYNFT
+3134 VLMDDIDLSGYNFT

-3171 INSSTSNTN
+3171 INAKPGDV
-3180 IGLFE
+3180 GLFE
-3185 QADGATIAAVN
+3185 YTKGATIASVN
-3196 LKNVAINCG
+3196 FKDV
-3205 TNICSAGALIGRAN
+3205 NITGICATAGALVGVAEDTLIVSVN
-3219 RTSIGNINI
+3219 V
-3228 DFGENGGINNA
+3228 DFGENGISTNA
-3239 LYGGGIVGN
+3239 YV
-3248 MSGSTVTV
+3248 
-3256 SSVNGGTITT
+3256 
-3266 SDAALTQ
+3266 
-3273 NTHIGGIAGFISD
+3273 GGIAGL
-3286 SNILKSYSTA
+3286 LKSGSRIGYSSTVGGTIESKANSSLSQGNYGGLAGQVLDNSTIYNSYSTV
-3296 DIASVYNT
+3296 D
-3304 TNAGGIAGYMTLHSL
+3304 L
-3319 IEQSFYNGTI
+3319 IGNWI
-3329 DGIGGGIAGHV
+3329 GGIAGHV
-3340 YEGTIK
+3340 DSGSTIENSFHNGTVDGLGGGIAASVQDSTIK

-3384 ANSEIF
+3384 ANPETF
-3390 TNAGYSTSYWD
+3390 TNAGFSTSSWD
-3401 FSGDMPALLSS
+3401 FSGDMPTLIPP
-3412 TSASI
+3412 TSANI
-3417 SAGSVVING
+3417 SAGSIVING
-3426 TTINLSSGSISN
+3426 TTINLSAGAIYS

-3492 TEEQAADMGYTV
+3492 TKEQAIDMGYTI
-3504 ITTAEQFLTS
+3504 ITSGEQFVTA
-3514 IKANPSGKYILMN
+3514 IKSDPSGKYILMN
-3527 NIDMSTYSSDWSSL
+3527 DIDMSTYALDWSSL
-3541 MQGVDFKGTLNGNG
+3541 MQGVDFEGTLNGNG
-3555 YTVSNFFSNRS
+3555 YTVANFFSNRS
-3566 DSDNGGALF
+3566 SDIDVGGGLF
-3575 DSVENATIT
+3575 RSVENATIT
-3584 DITFSNAHISSVEGG
+3584 DITFSNAHINSVEGG
-3599 LFGETINGSTIAN
+3599 LFGTTIYGSTISN
-3612 VSIVNSTISASKYDG
+3612 VSIVNSVITANKYDG
-3627 GALSAQIN
+3627 GGLAAIIN
-3635 HSELTNIRIDNV
+3635 RSELTNIRIDNV

-3677 VISYDGYNTG
+3677 VISNDAYNTG

-3692 TFDSTFYNIYS
+3692 TSDSTFYNIYS

-3717 SAGGLFGSANDSYI
+3717 SAGGLFGSVNDTII
-3731 TNAYSDA
+3731 TNAYSDS
-3738 DVSSN
+3738 DISSN
-3743 ATSTSPGASV
+3743 ATTTTQGASV

-3758 DIMTITIKNAYFDGT
+3758 DIMTVTIENAYFGGT
-3773 ISGNFRYKGAVF
+3773 ISGNFRYKGAAF

-3798 VIFNSSKVTEEAVGY
+3798 VIFNSSKVSEDAVGY
-3813 ISNSTVNEDEI
+3813 NSDSISTTEI
-3824 SGLSDSAFHSESTFA
+3824 RGLNDSAFHSESTFA

-3884 ITTAEQLAAIAPDGK
+3884 ITTAEQLASIAPDGK
-3899 YILMADIDVSDYEP
+3899 YILMADIDASDYTP
-3913 ALGSASYIGCIFSG
+3913 ASISNSYIQATFSG

-3941 SLFYQTQGATL
+3941 CLFNSTEGATL
-3952 TNLKLE
+3952 TNIKLE
-3958 NVNIPSSASTAE
+3958 DVNIAVEGVSP
-3970 TGALVRVASN
+3970 TGALVKTAIN

-3988 SGVVGYGGVSGVN
+3988 SGVIGTYGTRAVFIGG
-4001 APFAG
+4001 
-4006 MLVGTMSDGSIS
+4006 LVGEMTGGSIS
-4018 YSSSSGIVGGTCVGG
+4018 YSSSSGVVIGNNLVGG
-4033 LVGVLG
+4033 LVGMATN
-4039 YGAELKHSY
+4039 GAEIKHSY
-4048 STATVIGPQ
+4048 SNATIATYSTATSSSKIG
-4057 TTTTSGCVGGLVGK
+4057 GIVGGAKLNTV
-4071 ATNQVSITNNFYA
+4071 ITNTIFA
-4084 GKIDTAIDY
+4084 GSFQTQLSEGYHGIA
-4093 AGLVGDATIST
+4093 GDAITSA

-4115 NAYASSDSSVVASNN
+4115 DAYASSDSTAVASNN

-4140 SAAYPI
+4140 SSTNQT
-4146 LFKDAGFTEDIWD
+4146 LFKGAGFTEDIWD
-4159 LSGAMPTLKDTI
+4159 LSGAMPTLKENS
-4171 TASSS
+4171 ASSATVS
-4176 SVATLTGSTNITV
+4176 TLTGSTNITV
-4189 NHMNNGY
+4189 NHMTNGY

-4206 LMITYTKDGVETTKN
+4206 VMITYTKNGVETTKN
-4221 IQIQSG
+4221 IEIQSG

-4235 TINQAQS
+4235 AINNAQS

-4247 VQNGKLVFA
+4247 IQNGKLVFA

-4264 IKIDSTG
+4264 IKVNSTG

-4340 GSGSTNNG
+4340 GTGGSGNNG
-4348 VITGDTNVFEP
+4348 LITGDTNVFEP
-4359 NYNNGVITGGNTV
+4359 NSNNGVITGGNTV
-4372 QGTSAPELSNTLTGS
+4372 QGTAVPELSNTLTGS
-4387 NTIEKTH
+4387 NSIVTTH
-4394 LTEAEASAQGY
+4394 LTEAEAKAQGY
-4405 ILIRTAADLKK
+4405 AIIKTAADLKN

-4438 LFLNNEFTG
+4438 LFLNKEFTG
-4447 TLDGNGYE
+4447 TLDGNGYK

-4477 RTNGATIKDLGI
+4477 RTKGATIKNLGI

-4508 QNTNIINCYVT
+4508 QNTTISNCYVT

-4540 TMTNSYSTASVWT
+4540 TMTNSYSTATVWT
-4553 SNLAAGGLVGNMT
+4553 SNTTAGGLVGLMT
-4566 SGSISNSY
+4566 SGSISSSY
-4574 ATGPVVA
+4574 ATGPVTA
-4581 QKGYVGGF
+4581 NKGYVGGF
-4589 IGSMNGGSIT
+4589 AGSMNNGSIT
-4599 NSYSTGTVTANGSSD
+4599 NSYSTGTVNANGSSD

-4624 IGSIANGNISNS
+4624 IGNIAGGKVSNS

-4651 GVFAGNANNPSTM
+4651 GSFAGNAHNPSSM
-4664 LSNNKARNL
+4664 LSNNKARNTVS
-4673 AAGIGAIGNTNVQAN
+4673 GFGAIGNPNVQAN
-4688 SSQVEF
+4688 SSQVE
-4694 LPLDQFGNSSS
+4694 LLSNDQFGNSSS
-4705 FSGWSSTIWDFSG
+4705 FSGWNTSVWDFS
-4718 SIPRLKTIIT
+4718 SSTPQIKTIIRK
-4728 EPSFATSKFKI
+4728 PSYTTS
-4739 NGTEININGTNL
+4739 TININGTDINIT
-4751 GFTIEQAVNNI
+4751 GTNYGSTIDQAINSI
-4762 NARTSSTGVEASIKN
+4762 NAKTSTTGVKASIKN
-4777 GKLVL
+4777 GKFVL
-4782 ESVNGTDGITIEN
+4782 ETVNSDTEGIDIKN
-4795 VSGNFLDVVGIEETN
+4795 VSGTFLAAVGIAETSN
-4810 TNPVTQIALITASE
+4810 TPVMSVADISASE

-4838 VATALSTI
+4838 VTTALSTI
-4846 NSKTSQTGVVASIE
+4846 NSKTAQTGVVASIE

-4892 QTGRITEAEAKELG
+4892 QTGKITEEEAQKLG
-4906 YTVIKSAQ
+4906 YTVIKTAQ

-4926 YILMDNIDLS
+4926 YILMNNIDLS
-4936 GVSWTQLG
+4936 GVDWTSIG
-4944 QFTGEFNGNGYTIK
+4944 VCNINISSNSDTAEAFSGELNGNGFTIS
-4958 NLTSNTESA
+4958 NLNITVPSAENDISEASFA
-4967 GLFSELNSATVRNLI
+4967 GLFAFADGATFRNLNI
-4982 IDNAE
+4982 ENADIDTNFMGGILAGLAGN
-4987 ITGVGK
+4987 TTVQNVHVSGSVSSSWNTGTMYAYAGVGGLFGQ
-4993 AGALA
+4993 AGN
-4998 GDASQYSYIYNVS
+4998 INVS
-5011 VINSDI
+5011 
-5017 SAAGDNI
+5017 
-5024 AKVGGIVGNLQQS
+5024 QS
-5037 STIYVANVAN
+5037 SADVELSGMI
-5047 TSIGS
+5047 I
-5052 INTSSSVGGIA
+5052 GGIA
-5063 GYVQTSSA
+5063 GVTADINITDSYATGTFTGVNVGGSADTSTSYA
-5071 VSNAAVTGT
+5071 GGLIGIAYDDTNVSNSYASISHTNDKFNNYGQLIGCLGVSGSVVYDVNIENSFWNKDANSLNTDKAVGANVDEADDIVNISYTEDNTEGFT
-5080 TINGAYSGGIA
+5080 TSQIQSGLYQQIIELD
-5091 GYMHAMSSISSAYV
+5091 SSIWDLS
-5105 SDTVT
+5105 
-5110 VTGSTGAGGIVA
+5110 GSTPV
-5122 STTYNGNTISNAYVS
+5122 
-5137 ASINCSN
+5137 
-5144 RAGGFAGYAI
+5144 
-5154 GLTVSDSYF
+5154 L
-5163 DGSMSQSGA
+5163 
-5172 ALIHT
+5172 
-5177 GHNAY
+5177 
-5182 GQVSIV
+5182 
-5188 NSGWAST
+5188 
-5195 ASSGYAVTK
+5195 
-5204 DYVDAQEYN
+5204 
-5213 GATPTSSNTSSLS
+5213 
-5226 KENLYNKVKNL
+5226 
-5237 DWNETF
+5237 
-5243 WNFSGSKPEFKNNFG
+5243 KNNIG

-5277 IDAGDISNAIDA
+5277 IEAGDISNAIAA

-5299 VASINENGNV
+5299 TASINENGNV
-5309 VLKNADGSDK
+5309 VLQNADGSNK
-5319 QIVIN
+5319 QIVIE

-5337 KAGAD
+5337 KVGAD

-5352 SEALAQGYTIIKT
+5352 SEAIAQGYTIIKT
-5365 ADDLKNISGDVSKK
+5365 ADDLKNISGDSSKK
-5379 YMLMNDIDMS
+5379 YILMNNIDMS
-5389 DVDWTTIAEFKGTLD
+5389 GVDWTTIDTFTGTLD

-5409 IKNLKD
+5409 IKNLNKS
-5415 TLIQSAGTIKN
+5415 LIYQAGTVR
-5426 IEFENIN
+5426 NIN
-5433 ITDNGIFAN
+5433 FTNVDITDNGIFGR
-5442 VDNLS
+5442 VDTLS

-5452 GSVHSVSGNVGGLAT
+5452 GSVHSVSGNIGGLAT
-5467 SAGRIENSS
+5467 TAEMIENSS
-5476 FEGTVEGRGSVGGLA
+5476 FEGTVEGKGTVGGLA
-5491 ATVNGDIVNSYTK
+5491 ASVNGDIINSYTK
-5504 GSVTSDGDTG
+5504 GSVISDDDAG
-5514 GLVGEL
+5514 GLVGEINRG
-5520 DSGTIENSY
+5520 SIENSY
-5529 SEADVTGCT
+5529 SEADVSGLF
-5538 RVGGLVGEGTGD
+5538 RVGGLVGYGGGGGYF
-5550 LKITNSYT
+5550 KITNSYS
-5558 TGDITATSMNGVATN
+5558 TGDITATTRNGYATN
-5573 VAGGIVGQMYG
+5573 LAGGIVGYINDG
-5584 AVIENC
+5584 SIDNC
-5590 YATGNVTSTSYA
+5590 YATGNVTSTDTA

-5608 AYGSIKNSYASGDVI
+5608 AHGSIENSYATGNITSQTS
-5623 GYDYGGGLVGMSS
+5623 GGLVGRSS
-5636 DTDRLELQNVFF
+5636 STDILELQNVFF
-5648 AGSVEAYYKSHIN
+5648 AGSFEKDVHT
-5661 QYGNAGSL
+5661 GSL
-5669 IGHALNADTSD
+5669 IGYADNADTVD
-5680 EVIITN
+5680 VIITN
-5686 SYVLNNNGSSL
+5686 SYVLNNDGSSV
-5697 PIVDGDNAEFVDTS
+5697 PIVDGDDAAFVDTS

-5718 MSQIKSNFS
+5718 MSQIKSDFS

-5740 MPQLKFAMQEAPA
+5740 MPQLKFAMQETPAPET

-5779 IDAQLVDGH
+5779 IDAQLIDGH
-5788 IVINGVTQ
+5788 IVINGVPE
-5796 DVTFEGTSSF
+5796 DVKFEGTSSF
-5806 AQDVGLIGSSVN
+5806 AQDVGLIGSSGS

-5823 QIGSST
+5823 TIGSST
-5829 SGGGYTFTGA
+5829 SGGGYTYTGA
-5839 EVAGLKGGTQLFG
+5839 EVSGLKGGTQLFG
-5852 LTDGTVVIKDSDG
+5852 LTDGTVVIKDEDG

-5893 TDAYVKDGRVIIEST
+5893 TDAYVKDGKVIIEST

-5921 FLKLTGLSET
+5921 FLKLSGLSET

-5977 SRTQTISV
+5977 SHTQTISV

-6087 PHLSEAEA
+6087 PHISEEQAIS
-6095 KAQGYTIIKTVDDL
+6095 QGYTIIKTAQDL
-6109 KKIKNNDSG
+6109 LNIENNLSG
-6118 SYILMNDIDL
+6118 RYMLVNDIDL
-6128 SGVNWTPLFVS
+6128 SGYSNWNGIGNS
-6139 TGLKPASF
+6139 YSWGAF
-6147 KGILDGNGYE
+6147 KGIFDGNGYT
-6157 IKNLKVNVSHS
+6157 ISNLKITGKQSDTDYDGGLFAYIN
-6168 YASFLGQTYGATIR
+6168 GGAEIR
-6182 NLGIDVDSVY
+6182 NLTIKNANISGDNVNAGALAGCADSVTIKNVAVI
-6192 GGASYTGALIGKAID
+6192 GGSISATKGSVGGLIGNVKSYGNAEDVLIE
-6207 TTISNCYVTGGTVS
+6207 NCYSTANVSCYSPANINGYNNVGGLFGEFAGTIKESYSAGTV
-6221 GTTYIGGLVGEMT
+6221 TYKGNYESVHVGGLVGQI
-6234 NGTVTN
+6234 GDSIILN
-6240 SYSTVNVSGKG
+6240 SYSTANVNGGLAKS
-6251 TIAGLI
+6251 AGGFI
-6257 AYATGNISNSYA
+6257 
-6269 TGNVTASSSGAAG
+6269 GAALTNY
-6282 FIDYLGQNSN
+6282 D
-6292 VANSYSTG
+6292 
-6300 NVTGGND
+6300 ND
-6307 TAGFISMIYGNVS
+6307 TFILQNCWSS
-6320 NSYTTGKVTSSSTRN
+6320 GKVTGDN
-6335 VGGFAGFVNPGS
+6335 NCGGFLGLINNSDAIRAQDCYWNTTTSGLS
-6347 KLSNIR
+6347 KGYGTYLFGYGISSYSLSGLTSSQFSSASNFKNYSSNI
-6353 WDKTKGQSAAIGSTG
+6353 WEFTSNGPTLIDLKDTK
-6368 SSGTQ
+6368 
-6373 IDTSTV
+6373 
-6379 IGLTTAQFASSSNFS
+6379 
-6394 GWSSSIWDFS
+6394 
-6404 GSTPKLKTIQK
+6404 
-6415 STQVTA
+6415 TQVTA

-6426 NGTNVSISAG
+6426 NGTNISISAG

-6444 INAKTNTTGVV
+6444 INAKTGTTGVV

-6526 NITSGMTIKQLFEK
+6526 NITSGMTIKQLFDK

-6628 GKTVTFHV
+6628 GKTETFHV

-6646 NKITS
+6646 NKITA

-6715 TAATAEN
+6715 TVETAEN

-6843 ISIDDNGTTRETTID
+6843 ISIDDNGTIRETTID

-6919 GGIYNGTTLNGEAAT
+6919 GGIYNGTTLDGEAAT
-6934 HTVLVSDK
+6934 HTVLVSNK

-7282 LRLAVS
+7282 LKLAVS

>member
-166 VLIGGNVTENTLIT
+166 VLIGGNVSENTLIT

-431 TEDDTIESIIQK
+431 TEDNTIESIIQK

-615 GLTTDI
+615 GLTADI

-630 STDLQYTSLTGSSE
+630 STDLQYTSLTGSAE

-678 AYRDQTGVN
+678 AYKDQTGVN

-700 ETGPDH
+700 ETGPNH

-746 AYNVTEDSMITAGSI
+746 AYNITESSMITAGSI
-761 VINGYTINLNAGS
+761 VINGHTINLNAGS

-828 AYQSQAGKQEII
+828 AYQSQAGTQEII

-854 KETDAIGESVI
+854 KETDVIGESVI

-897 IDSQGRFVLQNVN
+897 LDSQGRFVFQNVN
-910 TGSKGINFVSISG
+910 TGSKGINFVSLSG

-1005 DGRFII
+1005 DGRFVI

-1034 GIGSYTIGSAAGS
+1034 GIGSYTIGAA
-1047 TGTPGT
+1047 
-1053 GGVQGGNNG
+1053 
-1062 FVTGSTEFNQSAGII
+1062 E
-1077 GSNNGIIIGSTT
+1077 
-1089 GTTFEPISEQEA
+1089 
-1101 LAQGYTIIKTADD
+1101 
-1114 LKNISGDVSKKYMLM
+1114 
-1129 NDIDMSDV
+1129 
-1137 DWTTIAEF
+1137 
-1145 KGTLDGNGY
+1145 
-1154 TIKNLKDTLIQ
+1154 
-1165 SAGTVKNIEFENI
+1165 
-1178 NITDNGIFGT
+1178 
-1188 VRILDNVHAT
+1188 
-1198 GYVQS
+1198 
-1203 VSGSIGGLATGASSI
+1203 
-1218 VNSSFEGTVEGN
+1218 
-1230 FGEHASVG
+1230 
-1238 GLVGFIDA
+1238 
-1246 SYGNVI
+1246 
-1252 NDGYNYGIFNSYS
+1252 
-1265 KGTVV
+1265 
-1270 NTDGHAGGL
+1270 
-1279 VGDISSG
+1279 
-1286 SIENSYSEAYVEG
+1286 
-1299 DYHVGGLAGSTGNYI
+1299 
-1314 KFLNSYSTGDINGR
+1314 
-1328 DGMAG
+1328 
-1333 GIVGWNH
+1333 
-1340 GSIQNCYATGNIK
+1340 
-1353 GSTAGGLAGLAS
+1353 
-1365 GLIENSY
+1365 
-1372 ATGNIYGSFAGGGL
+1372 
-1386 IGQSGAGANT
+1386 
-1396 TELKNVFFAGAV
+1396 
-1408 TSASKFQ
+1408 
-1415 QQGKLIGNAYNADTN
+1415 
-1430 EVIITNSY
+1430 
-1438 VVQTAGSSLPIV
+1438 
-1450 GGDDAAFVD
+1450 
-1459 TSDVTEVVGLSQ
+1459 
-1471 IKSDFSQV
+1471 
-1479 WDNAI
+1479 
-1484 WDFSESEKSGT
+1484 
-1495 YPLAPVQ
+1495 
-1502 KLSEAEAIAQG
+1502 
-1513 YTIIKTAQD
+1513 
-1522 LQNINNNLSG
+1522 
-1532 KYILMGDI
+1532 
-1540 DLSGINWTPL
+1540 
-1550 GSLTDAFT
+1550 
-1558 GELNGNG
+1558 
-1565 FSIKNLTIDG
+1565 
-1575 QTKDNVGLFANLNG
+1575 
-1589 TISNLRMK
+1589 
-1597 NVDIRGN
+1597 
-1604 NYVGAIAGV
+1604 
-1613 AGTST
+1613 
-1618 IKNVVIEGTIKGEDY
+1618 
-1633 VSGLIGEGTNSIE
+1633 
-1646 FDNVH
+1646 
-1651 YIGDVS
+1651 
-1657 GGNYVSGIVSAQQ
+1657 
-1670 GSNSIKNSS
+1670 
-1679 FTGNVT
+1679 
-1685 GSGDY
+1685 
-1690 VAGIAAAYI
+1690 
-1699 LDIEKVSVNGSVVGN
+1699 
-1714 DHVGGVASYLFYNS
+1714 
-1728 TFNQVHV
+1728 
-1735 NAAISGNNYVG
+1735 
-1746 GVVGT
+1746 
-1751 GSDLSESANVYTNIY
+1751 
-1766 VEGSVQGNDYVGGV
+1766 
-1780 VGYNPMSIRRN
+1780 
-1791 GLKNVAINSII
+1791 
-1802 DSNSYKGILYGYG
+1802 
-1815 RLQIA
+1815 
-1820 PPPAGSNENNHVIIG
+1820 
-1835 NFTAQDIY
+1835 
-1843 FNSDKNSPYLQLNGY
+1843 
-1858 ISDDQLG
+1858 
-1865 FTSTGLT
+1865 
-1872 SSEIANP
+1872 
-1879 SSYTGFDSSSWDFSE
+1879 
-1894 STPKLK
+1894 
-1900 NNVTNDYRK
+1900 
-1909 VSAGAISING
+1909 
-1919 QSVSIEA
+1919 
-1926 GDISNAID
+1926 
-1934 AINAVSST
+1934 
-1942 TGVTAS
+1942 
-1948 INENGNVVLQNADGS
+1948 
-1963 DKQIVINSCTS
+1963 
-1974 DFLDVAGIEKAGA
+1974 
-1987 ASGGSGSSYNNGE
+1987 
-2000 ITAKNKLKSDTKL
+2000 
-2013 LAGVINI
+2013 
-2020 NGTDINIAAN
+2020 
-2030 STVSSVVSAI
+2030 
-2040 NAKSSTTGVSASI
+2040 
-2053 DENGYIQLKNVD
+2053 
-2065 GSTNNIDI
+2065 
-2073 KNTSG
+2073 
-2078 SVLNALGLI
+2078 
-2087 DNTSSIVKANTDQT
+2087 
-2101 LSEKEAIQ
+2101 
-2109 QGYTIIKTVDDLL
+2109 
-2122 NISINNGKYVLMNDI
+2122 
-2137 DLAGI
+2137 
-2142 NWDSLSDREY
+2142 
-2152 NSFTLDGN
+2152 
-2160 GFSIKNLTVDTDED
+2160 
-2174 YAGFIGI
+2174 
-2181 SGGYVEVKNIT
+2181 
-2192 FENAKIKGGKYAG
+2192 
-2205 VVGGSL
+2205 
-2211 SETDIDNVNVISS
+2211 
-2224 HVESDYRAGGIA
+2224 
-2236 AHANAVSNSTFT
+2236 
-2248 GSVTSVNMAGGIV
+2248 
-2261 ATTSIE
+2261 
-2267 EYYENLYVNADITAT
+2267 
-2282 DGEAGGIVGSVG
+2282 
-2294 GTGNNI
+2294 
-2300 INAQASGTV
+2300 
-2309 TGEIAGGIA
+2309 
-2318 GSIGDFNIDGVYAD
+2318 
-2332 NTVTGEIAGGI
+2332 
-2343 VGRFDDEAS
+2343 
-2352 VENAYFA
+2352 
-2359 GQVSGSKY
+2359 
-2367 QGGIVGS
+2367 
-2374 VCEYGDMPSEVNNS
+2374 
-2388 FWKDSTKNLY
+2388 
-2398 GNIEPNVNVPSPEED
+2398 
-2413 PDFIQL
+2413 
-2419 ITSNSEANGFE
+2419 
-2430 YIRGELSYDRNF
+2430 
-2442 WTVSTGSAD
+2442 
-2451 LKVQDG
+2451 
-2457 QEVPSL
+2457 
-2463 PVDVVA
+2463 
-2469 TTHRISEKEALEQ
+2469 
-2482 GYTIIKTAQDLQNI
+2482 
-2496 KSDGKYILMND
+2496 
-2507 IDLSSIDDWT
+2507 
-2517 PLEKFSGHLNGN
+2517 
-2529 GFVIKNLTITAPT
+2529 
-2542 QSNVGLFSEL
+2542 
-2552 DGAFVE
+2552 
-2558 NIGLENVYIDGYYN
+2558 
-2572 VGGIAGYSSKSIIAN
+2572 
-2587 SYVTGDIQGSNYSI
+2587 
-2601 GAIIGNANYNTIIS
+2601 
-2615 NVYSSGTVK
+2615 
-2624 GESDVGG
+2624 
-2631 LVGNLSGE
+2631 
-2639 LNNSYTDAS
+2639 
-2648 VIGVGDS
+2648 
-2655 NYDIAGLVGQLYG
+2655 
-2668 TISNSFSNG
+2668 
-2677 NVSGKEG
+2677 
-2684 EIGVAGYANV
+2684 
-2694 DYAIINTYYNS
+2694 
-2705 DNFDESM
+2705 
-2712 YVDEGT
+2712 
-2718 DFMSDVSGLTSA
+2718 
-2730 QMSDEDTYRNAG
+2730 
-2742 FSTNIWDFNNGKP
+2742 
-2755 ELAIFNQPVP
+2755 
-2765 QSSASS
+2765 
-2771 GGSSSQSISAGTVTL
+2771 GSSS
-2786 NGQTIDIAGGSI
+2786 
-2798 EDVISQINSQSGK
+2798 
-2811 TGVVASL
+2811 
-2818 NSNNQLVFKND
+2818 
-2829 DGSTDHIVIKE
+2829 
-2840 GTSDLLDVAGI
+2840 
-2851 QEQAELTGM
+2851 
-2860 YTTLT
+2860 
-2865 GGRDVTNAVFNEG
+2865 
-2878 QITINKNG
+2878 
-2886 QNIVVD
+2886 
-2892 IDANSTAQ
+2892 
-2900 DVVDA
+2900 
-2905 INAAD
+2905 
-2910 SGIIASLVN
+2910 
-2919 KDGKQY
+2919 
-2925 MQIRSTTAGADNIY
+2925 
-2939 ISVSKGNFGALTGLA
+2939 
-2954 SSFAAGPTFSDQP
+2954 
-2967 GYKTTIK
+2967 
-2974 SNYYIYQADS
+2974 
-2984 TKTFTGGSITID
+2984 
-2996 GTKINAAGKTLQ
+2996 
-3008 QVVDEINAAGLGVTA
+3008 
-3023 TLTSAVDNNGDSY
+3023 
-3036 QTFSLSKTAST
+3036 
-3047 ADASKFTV
+3047 
-3055 STDGDF
+3055 
-3061 ARVVGLGA
+3061 
-3069 YSTGAGV
+3069 
-3076 QGVTTPSVSTPQG
+3076 TP
-3089 GSQLT
+3089 
-3094 GSFDV
+3094 
-3099 THVNKT
+3099 
-3105 EEEFEAMGYTVIKTA
+3105 
-3120 NDLINIKNNLSGNY
+3120 
-3134 VLMDDIDLSSYNFT
+3134 
-3148 GAVITG
+3148 
-3154 TFTGQFI
+3154 
-3161 GNGYTISNMT
+3161 
-3171 INSSTSNTN
+3171 
-3180 IGLFE
+3180 
-3185 QADGATIAAVN
+3185 
-3196 LKNVAINCG
+3196 
-3205 TNICSAGALIGRAN
+3205 
-3219 RTSIGNINI
+3219 
-3228 DFGENGGINNA
+3228 
-3239 LYGGGIVGN
+3239 
-3248 MSGSTVTV
+3248 
-3256 SSVNGGTITT
+3256 
-3266 SDAALTQ
+3266 
-3273 NTHIGGIAGFISD
+3273 
-3286 SNILKSYSTA
+3286 
-3296 DIASVYNT
+3296 
-3304 TNAGGIAGYMTLHSL
+3304 
-3319 IEQSFYNGTI
+3319 
-3329 DGIGGGIAGHV
+3329 
-3340 YEGTIK
+3340 
-3346 NSFYN
+3346 
-3351 SNKASQ
+3351 
-3357 DFESFD
+3357 
-3363 SSSSTVT
+3363 
-3370 MPSGQSAGLVDSDF
+3370 
-3384 ANSEIF
+3384 
-3390 TNAGYSTSYWD
+3390 
-3401 FSGDMPALLSS
+3401 
-3412 TSASI
+3412 
-3417 SAGSVVING
+3417 
-3426 TTINLSSGSISN
+3426 
-3438 AISKINSYSDETGVT
+3438 
-3453 ASINENGNVVLESD
+3453 
-3467 GALEVK
+3467 
-3473 SGTSDFFAV
+3473 
-3482 AGIITENTRI
+3482 
-3492 TEEQAADMGYTV
+3492 
-3504 ITTAEQFLTS
+3504 
-3514 IKANPSGKYILMN
+3514 
-3527 NIDMSTYSSDWSSL
+3527 
-3541 MQGVDFKGTLNGNG
+3541 
-3555 YTVSNFFSNRS
+3555 
-3566 DSDNGGALF
+3566 
-3575 DSVENATIT
+3575 
-3584 DITFSNAHISSVEGG
+3584 
-3599 LFGETINGSTIAN
+3599 
-3612 VSIVNSTISASKYDG
+3612 
-3627 GALSAQIN
+3627 
-3635 HSELTNIRIDNV
+3635 
-3647 KVTALEGRVGGI
+3647 
-3659 AGDISNYSTVNN
+3659 
-3671 AYVNAD
+3671 
-3677 VISYDGYNTG
+3677 
-3687 GIAGQ
+3687 
-3692 TFDSTFYNIYS
+3692 
-3703 SGTVKSNTSNNVGQ
+3703 
-3717 SAGGLFGSANDSYI
+3717 
-3731 TNAYSDA
+3731 
-3738 DVSSN
+3738 
-3743 ATSTSPGASV
+3743 
-3753 GGLIG
+3753 
-3758 DIMTITIKNAYFDGT
+3758 
-3773 ISGNFRYKGAVF
+3773 
-3785 GELHNTTADQISN
+3785 
-3798 VIFNSSKVTEEAVGY
+3798 
-3813 ISNSTVNEDEI
+3813 
-3824 SGLSDSAFHSESTFA
+3824 
-3839 ALGSSNWYVTDQ
+3839 
-3851 TKTPGLTFEAT
+3851 
-3862 VTGGQSVAKM
+3862 
-3872 SYEDAINAGYTV
+3872 
-3884 ITTAEQLAAIAPDGK
+3884 
-3899 YILMADIDVSDYEP
+3899 
-3913 ALGSASYIGCIFSG
+3913 
-3927 TLDGNGFKIKNLNT
+3927 
-3941 SLFYQTQGATL
+3941 
-3952 TNLKLE
+3952 
-3958 NVNIPSSASTAE
+3958 
-3970 TGALVRVASN
+3970 
-3980 TNISYSSV
+3980 
-3988 SGVVGYGGVSGVN
+3988 
-4001 APFAG
+4001 
-4006 MLVGTMSDGSIS
+4006 
-4018 YSSSSGIVGGTCVGG
+4018 
-4033 LVGVLG
+4033 
-4039 YGAELKHSY
+4039 
-4048 STATVIGPQ
+4048 
-4057 TTTTSGCVGGLVGK
+4057 
-4071 ATNQVSITNNFYA
+4071 
-4084 GKIDTAIDY
+4084 
-4093 AGLVGDATIST
+4093 
-4104 TIKNN
+4104 
-4109 FWSGAD
+4109 
-4115 NAYASSDSSVVASNN
+4115 
-4130 QKFDFDNYAS
+4130 
-4140 SAAYPI
+4140 
-4146 LFKDAGFTEDIWD
+4146 
-4159 LSGAMPTLKDTI
+4159 
-4171 TASSS
+4171 
-4176 SVATLTGSTNITV
+4176 
-4189 NHMNNGY
+4189 
-4196 ISSSSDPTET
+4196 
-4206 LMITYTKDGVETTKN
+4206 
-4221 IQIQSG
+4221 
-4227 AALNDVMD
+4227 
-4235 TINQAQS
+4235 
-4242 DIKVS
+4242 
-4247 VQNGKLVFA
+4247 
-4256 GTTGSVSD
+4256 
-4264 IKIDSTG
+4264 
-4271 DFAGYYGLRETQ
+4271 
-4283 TDWNWTEASGAMST
+4283 
-4297 TTVQTSTG
+4297 
-4305 STITGSVGGIEG
+4305 
-4317 TDGGFTEGSFT
+4317 
-4328 IVLGTDGTGGTG
+4328 GTDGTGGTG
-4340 GSGSTNNG
+4340 GTGGSGNNG
-4348 VITGDTNVFEP
+4348 L
-4359 NYNNGVITGGNTV
+4359 ITGGNTV
-4372 QGTSAPELSNTLTGS
+4372 LGTAVPELSNTLTGS
-4387 NTIEKTH
+4387 NTIATTH
-4394 LTEAEASAQGY
+4394 LTEAEAKAQGY
-4405 ILIRTAADLKK
+4405 GIIKTAADLKN
-4416 MSTSGKYML
+4416 MYRGGKYML
-4425 VNDIDLSGTTWTP
+4425 VNDIDLSGITWTP
-4438 LFLNNEFTG
+4438 LFLYKEFTG

-4477 RTNGATIKDLGI
+4477 HTKGATIKNLGI

-4508 QNTNIINCYVT
+4508 QDTTISNCYVT

-4540 TMTNSYSTASVWT
+4540 TMTNSYSTATVWT
-4553 SNLAAGGLVGNMT
+4553 SNTTAGGLVGLMT
-4566 SGSISNSY
+4566 SGSISSSY

-4589 IGSMNGGSIT
+4589 AGSMNNGSII
-4599 NSYSTGTVTANGSSD
+4599 NSYSTGTVNANGSSD

-4624 IGSIANGNISNS
+4624 IGNIAGGKVSNS

-4651 GVFAGNANNPSTM
+4651 GSFAGNAHNPSSM
-4664 LSNNKARNL
+4664 LSNNKARNTVSSF
-4673 AAGIGAIGNTNVQAN
+4673 GAIGNPNVQAN
-4688 SSQVEF
+4688 SSQVE
-4694 LPLDQFGNSSS
+4694 LLSNDQFGNSSS
-4705 FSGWSSTIWDFSG
+4705 FSGWNTSVWDFS
-4718 SIPRLKTIIT
+4718 SSTPQIKTIIRK
-4728 EPSFATSKFKI
+4728 PSYTTS
-4739 NGTEININGTNL
+4739 TININGTDINIT
-4751 GFTIEQAVNNI
+4751 GTNYGSTIDQAINSI
-4762 NARTSSTGVEASIKN
+4762 NAKTSTTGVKASIKN
-4777 GKLVL
+4777 GKFVL
-4782 ESVNGTDGITIEN
+4782 ETVNSDTEGIDIKNVRGT
-4795 VSGNFLDVVGIEETN
+4795 FLAVVGIAETSN
-4810 TNPVTQIALITASE
+4810 TPVMSVADISASE

-4838 VATALSTI
+4838 VTTALSTI
-4846 NSKTSQTGVVASIE
+4846 NLKTAQTGVVASIE

-4892 QTGRITEAEAKELG
+4892 QTGKITEEEAQKLG
-4906 YTVIKSAQ
+4906 YTVIKTAQ

-4944 QFTGEFNGNGYTIK
+4944 QFRGEFNGNGYTIK

-4967 GLFSELNSATVRNLI
+4967 GLFSELSSATVRNLI

-5017 SAAGDNI
+5017 SAAGDNF
-5024 AKVGGIVGNLQQS
+5024 AKVGGIIGNLQQS

-5047 TSIGS
+5047 TTIASLN
-5052 INTSSSVGGIA
+5052 NTSYAGNSGGIA
-5063 GYVQTSSA
+5063 GYVQMTSA
-5071 VSNAAVTGT
+5071 VSNVAVTDT
-5080 TINGAYSGGIA
+5080 TINGRCSGGIA
-5091 GYMHAMSSISSAYV
+5091 GYLHAISSISYAYV

-5110 VTGSTGAGGIVA
+5110 VTGSLGAGGVVA
-5122 STTYNGNTISNAYVS
+5122 TTSYNGNTISNAYVS

-5144 RAGGFAGYAI
+5144 QAGGFVGSAM

-5213 GATPTSSNTSSLS
+5213 NTTPISSSTFSLS
-5226 KENLYNKVKNL
+5226 KENLYNKVQNL
-5237 DWNETF
+5237 GWNT
-5243 WNFSGSKPEFKNNFG
+5243 
-5258 YGYKDVS
+5258 
-5265 AGMININGQSIN
+5265 
-5277 IDAGDISNAIDA
+5277 
-5289 INAVSSTTGV
+5289 
-5299 VASINENGNV
+5299 
-5309 VLKNADGSDK
+5309 
-5319 QIVIN
+5319 
-5324 SCTSDFLDVAGIE
+5324 
-5337 KAGAD
+5337 
-5342 PMASV
+5342 
-5347 QRLSE
+5347 
-5352 SEALAQGYTIIKT
+5352 
-5365 ADDLKNISGDVSKK
+5365 DL
-5379 YMLMNDIDMS
+5379 
-5389 DVDWTTIAEFKGTLD
+5389 
-5404 GNGYT
+5404 
-5409 IKNLKD
+5409 
-5415 TLIQSAGTIKN
+5415 
-5426 IEFENIN
+5426 
-5433 ITDNGIFAN
+5433 
-5442 VDNLS
+5442 
-5447 NVHAT
+5447 
-5452 GSVHSVSGNVGGLAT
+5452 
-5467 SAGRIENSS
+5467 
-5476 FEGTVEGRGSVGGLA
+5476 
-5491 ATVNGDIVNSYTK
+5491 
-5504 GSVTSDGDTG
+5504 
-5514 GLVGEL
+5514 
-5520 DSGTIENSY
+5520 
-5529 SEADVTGCT
+5529 
-5538 RVGGLVGEGTGD
+5538 
-5550 LKITNSYT
+5550 
-5558 TGDITATSMNGVATN
+5558 
-5573 VAGGIVGQMYG
+5573 
-5584 AVIENC
+5584 
-5590 YATGNVTSTSYA
+5590 
-5602 GGLAGV
+5602 
-5608 AYGSIKNSYASGDVI
+5608 
-5623 GYDYGGGLVGMSS
+5623 
-5636 DTDRLELQNVFF
+5636 
-5648 AGSVEAYYKSHIN
+5648 
-5661 QYGNAGSL
+5661 
-5669 IGHALNADTSD
+5669 
-5680 EVIITN
+5680 
-5686 SYVLNNNGSSL
+5686 
-5697 PIVDGDNAEFVDTS
+5697 
-5711 DVTEVTN
+5711 
-5718 MSQIKSNFS
+5718 
-5727 QVWDT
+5727 
-5732 DIWDFSGE
+5732 WDFSGE
-5740 MPQLKFAMQEAPA
+5740 MPQLKFA
-5753 PSGSVTIDITADDT
+5753 
-5767 VDTILAKLQDKG
+5767 
-5779 IDAQLVDGH
+5779 
-5788 IVINGVTQ
+5788 
-5796 DVTFEGTSSF
+5796 
-5806 AQDVGLIGSSVN
+5806 QDVGS
-5818 PDYEM
+5818 
-5823 QIGSST
+5823 IGSST
-5829 SGGGYTFTGA
+5829 SGGGYTYTGA
-5839 EVAGLKGGTQLFG
+5839 EVSGLKGGTQLFG
-5852 LTDGTVVIKDSDG
+5852 LTDGTVVIKDEDG

-5893 TDAYVKDGRVIIEST
+5893 TDAYVKDGKVIIEST

-5931 ATIFNGYGISIGAS
+5931 ATIFQGYGVITDPSA
-5945 DGFVRVTGSVSGLEN
+5945 GFVRVTGSVSGLEN

-5977 SRTQTISV
+5977 SHTQTISV

-6087 PHLSEAEA
+6087 PHISEEQAIS
-6095 KAQGYTIIKTVDDL
+6095 QGYTIIKTAQDL
-6109 KKIKNNDSG
+6109 LNIENNLSG
-6118 SYILMNDIDL
+6118 RYMLVNDIDL
-6128 SGVNWTPLFVS
+6128 SGYSNWNGIGNS
-6139 TGLKPASF
+6139 YSWGAF
-6147 KGILDGNGYE
+6147 KGIFDGNGYT
-6157 IKNLKVNVSHS
+6157 ISNLKITGKQSDTDYDGGLFAYIN
-6168 YASFLGQTYGATIR
+6168 GGAEIR
-6182 NLGIDVDSVY
+6182 NLTIKNANISGDNVNAGALAGCADSVTIKNVAVI
-6192 GGASYTGALIGKAID
+6192 GGSISATKGSVGGLIGNVKSYGNAEDVLIE
-6207 TTISNCYVTGGTVS
+6207 NCYSTANVSCYSPANINGYNNVGGLFGEFAGTIKESYSAGTV
-6221 GTTYIGGLVGEMT
+6221 TYKGNYESVHVGGLVGQI
-6234 NGTVTN
+6234 GDSIILN
-6240 SYSTVNVSGKG
+6240 SYSTANVNGGLAKS
-6251 TIAGLI
+6251 AGGFI
-6257 AYATGNISNSYA
+6257 
-6269 TGNVTASSSGAAG
+6269 GAALTNY
-6282 FIDYLGQNSN
+6282 D
-6292 VANSYSTG
+6292 
-6300 NVTGGND
+6300 ND
-6307 TAGFISMIYGNVS
+6307 TFILQNCWSS
-6320 NSYTTGKVTSSSTRN
+6320 GKVTGDN
-6335 VGGFAGFVNPGS
+6335 NCGGFLGLINNSDAIRAQDCYWNTTTSGLS
-6347 KLSNIR
+6347 KGYGTYLFGYGISSYSLSGLTSSQFSSASNFKNYSSNI
-6353 WDKTKGQSAAIGSTG
+6353 WEFTSNGPTLIDLKDTK
-6368 SSGTQ
+6368 
-6373 IDTSTV
+6373 
-6379 IGLTTAQFASSSNFS
+6379 
-6394 GWSSSIWDFS
+6394 
-6404 GSTPKLKTIQK
+6404 
-6415 STQVTA
+6415 TQVTA

-6426 NGTNVSISAG
+6426 NGTNISISAG

-6444 INAKTNTTGVV
+6444 INAKTGTTGVV

-6482 NFVSVTGTAFTAGTV
+6482 NFVSVTGTAFVAKSV
-6497 NDKVIPA
+6497 NEKVIPA

-6583 SGGGTSNVQGDLQL
+6583 TGGGSSNVQGDLQL

-6628 GKTVTFHV
+6628 GKTETFHV

-6646 NKITS
+6646 NKITA

-6715 TAATAEN
+6715 TVETAEN

-6843 ISIDDNGTTRETTID
+6843 ISIDDNGTIRETTID

-6919 GGIYNGTTLNGEAAT
+6919 GGIYNGTTLDGEAAT
-6934 HTVLVSDK
+6934 HTVLVSNK

-7282 LRLAVS
+7282 LKLAVS